1 MSTSSVVQNFVNG
14 LKSRNRN
21 VQNKAAQDLF
31 LYVKTELRE
40 MSQEELAQFFDE
52 FDHHIF
58 NMVNA
63 ADINE
68 KKGGALAMKCLIT
81 SDGLT
86 TRKGISPYLNR
97 LRDLLL
103 INDVSVME
111 IAARSLVKLANMPG
125 SKGADSFDFDIK
137 KAFEMLSGDR
147 QEYRRHAAVFILR
160 ELAIALPTYFYQ
172 QILTFFEHIFNAI
185 FDPKPAIRESAGEA
199 LRAALI
205 VTAQRENTKQ
215 SSEPQ
220 WYKICY
226 DEASASFNQDVA
238 TGKEQKGMTR
248 DDRIHGGLIV
258 FNELFRCANASWER
272 RYTALK
278 TLFPKAHHNK
288 FLEASS
294 HSSMS
299 SQLNTFV
306 PRLKVPFID
315 KLGST
320 QMHMEA
326 EHHHNGM
333 AKFASVSSQKKSQTI
348 SYFTTIFLLQHNVL
362 ESAYAHEI
370 LQAHYTT
377 ICDNVLEQRFSKSP
391 YVQQALL
398 QILPRLAAFNR
409 EVFVEKYLQICV
421 PHLMQILRG
430 KEKDRTVAY
439 ITIGYL
445 AVAVESA
452 IEKYLET
459 IMSCVKMALPAKD
472 LASSKRKAPV
482 DPAVFACI
490 TLLAHAVRS
499 EIVKDVRDILEQMF
513 STGLSPALTVCLR
526 ELSENVPQLKS
537 GITDG
542 LIGVLSQVL
551 MNKPA
556 AIPYAALPPIAIDG
570 SLIMQMADGGTTV
583 LALKTLGTFNFEEQ
597 NMLDFVQRCADY
609 FIVHEQQEIRLEAVQ
624 TCTRLLKLAVQSAE
638 SMENSKTLSDTVS
651 HVIERLLMVAITDM
665 DCNVRIRILRSL
677 DETFDAKLAQPES
690 LNSLFITLHDEI
702 FEIRELA
709 MVTIGRLSSMNPA
722 YVMPKLRTTMIEL
735 LTDLKYSG
743 MNRNKEQSARM
754 LDHLVISTPRLI
766 SSYMNPILK
775 ALVPKLHE
783 PESNPGVIL
792 NVLRTIGDL
801 AEVNGGSNEMELWA
815 DDLLSILLEMLG
827 DAGSPDKR
835 GVALWTLGQLIS
847 ATGRVVSPYHKY
859 PVLIDIL
866 INFLKTE
873 QRRSIRRETIRVLG
887 LLGAMDPYKHKMNKG
902 LIDSQKDNVLIAYSD
917 GKVDESQD
925 ISTAELLVNMGNALD
940 EYYPAVAIAALMR
953 ILRDPTLSTRHTSVV
968 QAVTFIFQ
976 SLGIKCVPYL
986 AQVLPNL
993 LDNVRT
999 ADNNLREFLFQQLA
1013 ILVAFV
1019 KLHIISY
1026 MSDIFKLIKEFWT
1039 INTPLQSTLI
1049 NLIEQIAVAL
1059 GCEFRDYL
1067 AELIPQILRVLQ
1079 HDNSKDRMVTRRL
1092 LQALQKFGSTL
1103 GYYLPLIVPPIVK
1116 LFDSPYVPQQVSLVA
1131 LETINNLAC
1140 QLDFTDFSSR
1150 IIHPLVRVLD
1160 TEPELRDQAMTTLR
1174 SLVKQLGKKYLVFV
1188 PMVQRILTKHRI
1200 GDSEY
1205 DKLLIRLQNN
1215 STLAD
1220 ACGSGEF
1227 GLRQAKI
1234 KYNEPF
1240 VTDRNSN
1247 NRNLQVST
1255 NVLRTAWQVTRR
1267 VSKDDWVEWLKR
1279 LSIGLLKE
1287 SPSHALRA
1295 CCSLAQEYDTL
1306 LRDLFNAAFISCWT
1320 ELSPEHKHELTQS
1333 LIQALQV
1340 TDMPEITQTILN
1352 LAEFMEHC
1360 DRDPIPI
1367 ETNLLGTRAMACRA
1381 YAKALRYKEEE
1392 FLLKEEASVFES
1404 LILIN
1409 NKLQQRE
1416 AAEGLLTT
1424 YRNAANEL
1432 NVQGRWYEKLHNWDQ
1447 ALEHYE
1453 RNLQTDSSDLEARL
1467 GHMRCL
1473 EALGDW
1479 SELSQVTKREWEGF
1493 GTEARARASPLAA
1506 VAAWGLQ
1513 DWEAMREY
1521 VRCIPEDTQD
1531 GSYYRAVLAVH
1542 HDDFETAQRLIDE
1555 TRDLL
1560 DTELTSMAG
1569 ESYERAYG
1577 AMVCVQMLA
1586 ELEEV
1591 IQYKLIPERR
1601 EPLKTMWWKRLQGG
1615 QRLVEDWRRII
1626 QVHSLVVKPHD
1637 DIHTWLKYASL
1648 CRKSGSL
1655 HLSHKTLVML
1665 LGTDPKLNPDEKLPC
1680 NQPQVT
1686 FAYTK
1691 YMAASN
1697 QLQEAYDQLRCFV
1710 DKYSTELSCLPPEA
1724 VKPQDQRLMARCY
1737 LRLATWQ
1744 NKLQERLCPGAI
1756 QGDLEC
1762 FEKATSYDPNWYKAW
1777 HRWAYMNFKVVQA
1790 QKTALDKQQA
1800 SLPPGLNIGIGLS
1813 MDSDMLII
1821 QQYAVPAVQ
1830 GFFRSISLIKGNSL
1844 QDTLR
1849 LLTLWFDYGN
1859 HAEVYDALMSG
1870 MKLIEINTWL
1880 QVIPQLIARIDT
1892 HRQLVGQLIHQL
1904 LMDIGKNH
1912 PQALVYPLTVASKS
1926 ASLARRNAA
1935 FKILDSMRKHSPT
1948 LVEQAVM
1955 CSEELIRVAILW
1967 HEQWHEGLEEASR
1980 LYFGDRNVKGMFE
1993 ILEPLHAMLERGP
2006 QTLKETSFS
2015 QAYGRELTEA
2025 YEWSQRY
2032 KTSAVVMDLDRAWDI
2047 YYHVFQK
2054 ISRQLPQLTSL
2065 ELPYVSPKLMT
2076 CKDLELAV
2084 PGSYNPGQELIRISH
2099 IKTNL
2104 QVITSK
2110 QRPRKLCIRGSNG
2123 KDYMYLLKGHEDLRQ
2138 DERVM
2143 QLFSLV
2149 NTLLL
2154 DDPDTFRRNLAIQ
2167 RYAVIPLS
2175 TNSGLIGWVPHC
2187 DTLHTLI
2194 RDYRDKKK
2202 VPLNQEHRTMLN
2214 FAPDYDHLTLMQ
2226 KVEVFEYALGQTQ
2239 GDDLAKLLW
2248 LKSPSSELWFE
2259 RRNNYT
2265 RSLAVMSMVG
2275 YILGL
2280 GDRHPSNLMLDRM
2293 SGKILHID
2301 FGDCFEVAMTREK
2314 FPEKIPFRLTRMLIK
2329 AMEVTGIEGTYRR
2342 TCESVMLVLRRNK
2355 DSLMAVLEAFVYD
2368 PLLNWRLLDVDKKGN
2383 DAAGANG
2390 GGAAGRGGSGMQ
2402 VGNSGDSLSNSV
2414 EDSLP
2419 MAKSKTYEAQ
2429 LLLQQAG
2436 GLHNNVADETNSKAS
2451 QVIKRVKCKLTGTD
2465 FQTQKSVNEQQ
2476 QVELLIQQATNNE
2489 NLCQCY
2495 IGWCPFW

>member
-1 MSTSSVVQNFVNG
+1 MSSLSSIVQQFVSG
-14 LKSRNRN
+14 LKSRNGN
-21 VQNKAAQDLF
+21 IQKKTTHDLL
-31 LYVKTELRE
+31 LYCKTELRE

-58 NMVNA
+58 TMVNA

-68 KKGGALAMKCLIT
+68 KKGGALAMSCLIS
-81 SDGLT
+81 SDHWT
-86 TRKGISPYLNR
+86 TRNGISPYLNR

-125 SKGADSFDFDIK
+125 SKGVDSFDFDIK
-137 KAFEMLSGDR
+137 KAFEMLNGDR

-220 WYKICY
+220 WYKICH
-226 DEASASFNQDVA
+226 DEADLKAE
-238 TGKEQKGMTR
+238 TKPKGTTQ
-248 DDRIHGGLIV
+248 DDRIHGKLIV
-258 FNELFRCANASWER
+258 LNELFRCANAGWEH
-272 RYTALK
+272 RYNSFEIM
-278 TLFPKAHHNK
+278 FPKPYSHK
-288 FLEASS
+288 FSQTS
-294 HSSMS
+294 NSTTVS
-299 SQLNTFV
+299 SQLTTIV
-306 PRLKVPFID
+306 PRLKVLFVD
-315 KLGST
+315 MLCLGT
-320 QMHMEA
+320 EKQFR
-326 EHHHNGM
+326 NNN
-333 AKFASVSSQKKSQTI
+333 AKNEIGTKFSS
-348 SYFTTIFLLQHNVL
+348 HNVF

-370 LQAHYTT
+370 LAEHYVT

-391 YVQQALL
+391 YVQQGLL

-409 EVFVEKYLQICV
+409 EVFVQKYLRLCV
-421 PHLMQILRG
+421 SYLMNILPG
-430 KEKDRTVAY
+430 KAKDRTVAHITMGY
-439 ITIGYL
+439 I
-445 AVAVESA
+445 AVAVERD
-452 IEKYLET
+452 IEEHLKPIMAT
-459 IMSCVKMALPAKD
+459 IKVALPAKD
-472 LASSKRKAPV
+472 LASKRKLPV

-490 TLLAHAVRS
+490 TLLAHAVKS
-499 EIVKDVRDILEQMF
+499 EIADDVKDILEQMF
-513 STGLSPALTVCLR
+513 YTGLSPALTVCLR
-526 ELSENVPQLKS
+526 ELAENVPQLKPR
-537 GITDG
+537 ITEG
-542 LIGVLSQVL
+542 LIGVLYQVL

-556 AIPYAALPPIAIDG
+556 AIPYAVMTPIAIDA
-570 SLIMQMADGGTTV
+570 SLMLQTTDTATIV

-597 NMLDFVQRCADY
+597 NMLDFVRRCADF

-624 TCTRLLKLAVQSAE
+624 SCTRLLKLAVQAAD

-743 MNRNKEQSARM
+743 MSRNKEQSARM

-783 PESNPGVIL
+783 PESNQGVIL

-801 AEVNGGSNEMELWA
+801 AEVNGGCNEMELWA
-815 DDLLSILLEMLG
+815 DELLSILLEMLG

-847 ATGRVVSPYHKY
+847 ATGRVVTPYHKY

-873 QRRSIRRETIRVLG
+873 QRKSIRRETIRVLG

-917 GKVDESQD
+917 GKVDENQD

-953 ILRDPTLSTRHTSVV
+953 ILRDPTLSAYHTSVV

-986 AQVLPNL
+986 SQVLPNL

-999 ADNNLREFLFQQLA
+999 ADNKLREFLFQQLA

-1026 MSDIFKLIKEFWT
+1026 MGDIFKLIKEFWT

-1067 AELIPQILRVLQ
+1067 AQLIPQILRVLH
-1079 HDNSKDRMVTRRL
+1079 HDNSKDRIVTRKL

-1103 GYYLPLIVPPIVK
+1103 GYYLPLIIPPIVK
-1116 LFDSPYVPQQVSLVA
+1116 LFDSPYVPKQVSIVA

-1160 TEPELRDQAMTTLR
+1160 TEPELREQAMITLR

-1188 PMVQRILTKHRI
+1188 PMVQRTLTKHRI
-1200 GDSEY
+1200 VDGEY
-1205 DKLLIRLQNN
+1205 EKLLVRLQSQ
-1215 STLAD
+1215 STLVE
-1220 ACGSGEF
+1220 EF
-1227 GLRQAKI
+1227 GLRQTKI
-1234 KYNEPF
+1234 KKNEPF
-1240 VTDRNSN
+1240 MPDRGNSS
-1247 NRNLQVST
+1247 ST
-1255 NVLRTAWQVTRR
+1255 NLKVCRTDQLRSAWQVTRR
-1267 VSKDDWVEWLKR
+1267 VSKDDWIEWLKR

-1295 CCSLAQEYDTL
+1295 CCNLAQDYDTL

-1320 ELSPEHKHELTQS
+1320 ELSSEHKNELTQS

-1367 ETNLLGTRAMACRA
+1367 ETKLLGTRAMACRA

-1392 FLLKEEASVFES
+1392 FLLREDPQVFES

-1447 ALEHYE
+1447 ALEHYKYS
-1453 RNLQTDSSDLEARL
+1453 LGQDSSDLEARL

-1479 SELSQVTKREWEGF
+1479 TELSNVTKHEWDAF
-1493 GTEARARASPLAA
+1493 SSEARARASPLAA

-1513 DWEAMREY
+1513 DWEAMQEY
-1521 VRCIPEDTQD
+1521 VRCIPVDTQD

-1542 HDDFETAQRLIDE
+1542 HDDYETAQRLIDE

-1601 EPLKTMWWKRLQGG
+1601 EPLKAMWWKRLQGG

-1626 QVHSLVVKPHD
+1626 QVHSLVVKPHE

-1665 LGTDPKLNPDEKLPC
+1665 LGTDPKLAPNESLPC
-1680 NQPQVT
+1680 HQPQVT
-1686 FAYTK
+1686 YAYTK
-1691 YMAASN
+1691 YMAAS
-1697 QLQEAYDQLRCFV
+1697 DQLPQAYEQLRRFV
-1710 DKYSTELSCLPPEA
+1710 NTYNAQLPPEA
-1724 VKPQDQRLMARCY
+1724 LNQQDQRLMARCY

-1744 NKLQERLCPGAI
+1744 NKLQEPVVKDAI
-1756 QGDLEC
+1756 QKALDYY
-1762 FEKATSYDPNWYKAW
+1762 EKATTYDPNWYKAW
-1777 HRWAYMNFKVVQA
+1777 HLWAYMNFKVVQG
-1790 QKTALDKQQA
+1790 QKQSLDKQQHQPQQQIPLQ
-1800 SLPPGLNIGIGLS
+1800 SSGLNLGLGGG
-1813 MDSDMLII
+1813 MDSEHFII

-1849 LLTLWFDYGN
+1849 LLTLWFDYGY
-1859 HAEVYDALMSG
+1859 HAEIYEALLSG

-1892 HRQLVGQLIHQL
+1892 HRKLVGQLIHQL

-1926 ASLARRNAA
+1926 ASLARKNAA
-1935 FKILDSMRKHSPT
+1935 FKILDSMRKHSPI

-1955 CSEELIRVAILW
+1955 CGEELIRVAILW
-1967 HEQWHEGLEEASR
+1967 NEQWHKGLEVASH
-1980 LYFGDRNVKGMFE
+1980 LYFIDHNIKQMIE
-1993 ILEPLHAMLERGP
+1993 ILDELHAMLHRGP
-2006 QTLKETSFS
+2006 ETPEEISFTQTFGEDLCD
-2015 QAYGRELTEA
+2015 AC
-2025 YEWSQRY
+2025 EWIQQY
-2032 KTSAVVMDLDRAWDI
+2032 KISGVQTDLDNAWNI
-2047 YYHVFQK
+2047 YKYVYWNTEPN
-2054 ISRQLPQLTSL
+2054 QLASF
-2065 ELPYVSPKLMT
+2065 ELSFVSPKLLK

-2084 PGSYNPGQELIRISH
+2084 PGSYYPGHELIRINCVSSD
-2099 IKTNL
+2099 L
-2104 QVITSK
+2104 QVIKSK
-2110 QRPRKLCIRGSNG
+2110 QRPKRLSLKGSNG
-2123 KDYMYLLKGHEDLRQ
+2123 KYYRYLLKAHEDLRL
-2138 DERVM
+2138 DERAM
-2143 QLFSLV
+2143 QLFSLI

-2154 DDPDTFRRNLAIQ
+2154 NDPDTFRHNLTIQ

-2175 TNSGLIGWVPHC
+2175 TNSGLIGLVPHC
-2187 DTLHTLI
+2187 DTLHRLI
-2194 RDYRDKKK
+2194 SDYRERKG
-2202 VPLNQEHRTMLN
+2202 VQLNQELSIIYK
-2214 FAPDYDHLTLMQ
+2214 FSPDYDRLTVMQ
-2226 KVEVFEYALGQTQ
+2226 KLEVFEYTLSRFPSN
-2239 GDDLAKLLW
+2239 DLAKLLW
-2248 LKSPSSELWFE
+2248 LKSPSTEHWFE

-2280 GDRHPSNLMLDRM
+2280 GDRHPSNLMLDRI

-2301 FGDCFEVAMTREK
+2301 FGDCFEVAMLREAV
-2314 FPEKIPFRLTRMLIK
+2314 PEKVPFRLTRMLIK

-2342 TCESVMLVLRRNK
+2342 TCESVMVVLRRNK

-2368 PLLNWRLLDVDKKGN
+2368 PLLNDSLFVVNRRFGENYWSTLGGFTEE
-2383 DAAGANG
+2383 GAG
-2390 GGAAGRGGSGMQ
+2390 GGASTD
-2402 VGNSGDSLSNSV
+2402 NKSISV
-2414 EDSLP
+2414 ESP
-2419 MAKSKTYEAQ
+2419 FQQEA
-2429 LLLQQAG
+2429 
-2436 GLHNNVADETNSKAS
+2436 DSKAS
-2451 QVIKRVKCKLTGTD
+2451 QIIKRVESKLTGTD
-2465 FQTQKSVNEQQ
+2465 FENQGLVNEQQ
-2476 QVELLIQQATNNE
+2476 QVDLLIQQATSNE
-2489 NLCQCY
+2489 NLCQGH

>member
-1 MSTSSVVQNFVNG
+1 MSTSSVVQQFVNG

-21 VQNKAAQDLF
+21 VQNKATQDLLF
-31 LYVKTELRE
+31 YVKTELRE

-58 NMVNA
+58 TMVNA

-68 KKGGALAMKCLIT
+68 KKGGALAMKCLINCEG
-81 SDGLT
+81 SLT
-86 TRKGISPYLNR
+86 ARKGISPYLNR

-111 IAARSLVKLANMPG
+111 IAARSLVKLANMPT

-137 KAFEMLSGDR
+137 KAFEVLGGER

-172 QILTFFEHIFNAI
+172 HILTFFEVVFNAI

-205 VTAQRENTKQ
+205 VTAQRESTKQ

-226 DEASASFNQDVA
+226 DEANGSFSADLAV
-238 TGKEQKGMTR
+238 GKEQKGVTR

-258 FNELFRCANASWER
+258 FNELFRSANATWER

-278 TLFPKAHHNK
+278 TLFPKTQHNK
-288 FLEASS
+288 FLEASGS
-294 HSSMS
+294 LGMG
-299 SQLNTFV
+299 SQLNTLV
-306 PRLKVPFID
+306 PRLKVPFIER
-315 KLGST
+315 LGSSQT
-320 QMHMEA
+320 HMSEG
-326 EHHHNGM
+326 EPHNGV
-333 AKFASVSSQKKSQTI
+333 AKFAS
-348 SYFTTIFLLQHNVL
+348 FFPQHNVL

-370 LQAHYTT
+370 LQEHYTT
-377 ICDNVLEQRFSKSP
+377 ICENVLEQRSSKSP

-409 EVFVEKYLQICV
+409 EVFVEKYLPTCIS
-421 PHLMQILRG
+421 HLMLILRG
-430 KEKDRTVAY
+430 KEKDRAVAY
-439 ITIGYL
+439 ITIGYMS
-445 AVAVESA
+445 VAVQSA
-452 IEKYLET
+452 IQEHLSG
-459 IMSCVKMALPAKD
+459 IMSSVKLALPAKD
-472 LASSKRKAPV
+472 LTSKRKVPV

-490 TLLAHAVRS
+490 TLLAHAVKS
-499 EIVKDVRDILEQMF
+499 EISEDVKEILEQMF
-513 STGLSPALTVCLR
+513 YTGLSPALTVCLR

-537 GITDG
+537 AITEG

-556 AIPYAALPPIAIDG
+556 AIPYSAVPLIAIDG
-570 SLIMQMADGGTTV
+570 SLIMQNADGATTV

-609 FIVHEQQEIRLEAVQ
+609 FIIHEQQEIRLEAVQ
-624 TCTRLLKLAVQSAE
+624 TCTRLLKLAVLSSE

-743 MNRNKEQSARM
+743 MSRNKEQSARM

-953 ILRDPTLSTRHTSVV
+953 ILRDPTLSTLHTSVV
-968 QAVTFIFQ
+968 QAVTYIFQ

-1039 INTPLQSTLI
+1039 INTPLQNTLI

-1116 LFDSPYVPQQVSLVA
+1116 LFDSHYVPQQVSMVA

-1160 TEPELRDQAMTTLR
+1160 AEPELRDQAMLTLR

-1188 PMVQRILTKHRI
+1188 PMVQRTLAKHRI
-1200 GDSEY
+1200 ADAEY
-1205 DKLLIRLQNN
+1205 EKLLSGIQSN

-1220 ACGSGEF
+1220 ASGAGEY
-1227 GLRQAKI
+1227 GLRPAKI
-1234 KYNEPF
+1234 KNYEPF

-1247 NRNLQVST
+1247 INNLQVRT
-1255 NVLRTAWQVTRR
+1255 NELRTSWQVTRR

-1295 CCSLAQEYDTL
+1295 CRSLAQEYDTL

-1320 ELSPEHKHELTQS
+1320 ELSPDLKSELTQS

-1392 FLLKEEASVFES
+1392 FLLRKDPQVFES

-1424 YRNAANEL
+1424 YNATNEL

-1447 ALEHYE
+1447 ALKHYE
-1453 RNLQTDSSDLEARL
+1453 SNLEADSSDLEARL

-1479 SELSQVTKREWEGF
+1479 SELSNVTKNEWETF
-1493 GTEARARASPLAA
+1493 SAEARARASRGAA

-1531 GSYYRAVLAVH
+1531 GSFYRAVLAVH

-1601 EPLKTMWWKRLQGG
+1601 EPLKAMWWKRLQGG
-1615 QRLVEDWRRII
+1615 QRLVEDWRKII

-1665 LGTDPKLNPDEKLPC
+1665 LGTDPKLNPLQPLPC

-1686 FAYTK
+1686 YAYTK
-1691 YMAASN
+1691 FLAANN
-1697 QLQEAYDQLRCFV
+1697 QLQKAYDQLRHFV
-1710 DKYSTELSCLPPEA
+1710 NTYSQELNCLPPEA
-1724 VKPQDQRLMARCY
+1724 LKQQDQRLMARCY

-1744 NKLQERLCPGAI
+1744 NKLQDSLGPEAIPGA
-1756 QGDLEC
+1756 LEC

-1777 HRWAYMNFKVVQA
+1777 HLWAYMNFKVVQA
-1790 QKTALDKQQA
+1790 QKTALDKQQPQGAA
-1800 SLPPGLNIGIGLS
+1800 SLGMGMGMMSLGL
-1813 MDSDMLII
+1813 DSDLMII

-1859 HAEVYDALMSG
+1859 HAEVYDALLSG

-1993 ILEPLHAMLERGP
+1993 ILEPLHAMLDRGP

-2076 CKDLELAV
+2076 CKNLELAV

-2110 QRPRKLCIRGSNG
+2110 QRPRKLCISGSNG

-2383 DAAGANG
+2383 DAAAGNGAPGGRG
-2390 GGAAGRGGSGMQ
+2390 GGGGGSGMQ
-2402 VGNSGDSLSNSV
+2402 DSLSNSV

-2419 MAKSKTYEAQ
+2419 MAKSKPYDPQ
-2429 LLLQQAG
+2429 LQQG

-2465 FQTQKSVNEQQ
+2465 FQTQNSVNEQE
-2476 QVELLIQQATNNE
+2476 QVKLLIQQATNNE

>member
-1 MSTSSVVQNFVNG
+1 MSSSSVVQQFVNG

-21 VQNKAAQDLF
+21 VQNKATQDLLF
-31 LYVKTELRE
+31 YVKTELRE

-58 NMVNA
+58 TMVNA

-68 KKGGALAMKCLIT
+68 KKGGALAMKCLINCEG
-81 SDGLT
+81 SLT
-86 TRKGISPYLNR
+86 ARKGISPYLNR

-111 IAARSLVKLANMPG
+111 IAARSLVKLANMPT

-137 KAFEMLSGDR
+137 KAFEVLGGER

-172 QILTFFEHIFNAI
+172 HILTFFEVVFNAI

-205 VTAQRENTKQ
+205 VTAQRESTKQ

-226 DEASASFNQDVA
+226 DEANGSFSADLAV
-238 TGKEQKGMTR
+238 GKEQKGVTR

-258 FNELFRCANASWER
+258 FNELFRSANATWER

-278 TLFPKAHHNK
+278 TLFPKTQHNK

-294 HSSMS
+294 SLGMG
-299 SQLNTFV
+299 SQLNTLV
-306 PRLKVPFID
+306 PRLKVPFIER
-315 KLGST
+315 LGSSQT
-320 QMHMEA
+320 HMSEA
-326 EHHHNGM
+326 EHHNGV
-333 AKFASVSSQKKSQTI
+333 AKFAS
-348 SYFTTIFLLQHNVL
+348 HNVL

-370 LQAHYTT
+370 LQEHYTT
-377 ICDNVLEQRFSKSP
+377 ICDNVLEQRSSKSP

-409 EVFVEKYLQICV
+409 EVFVEKYLPTCIS
-421 PHLMQILRG
+421 HLMAILRG
-430 KEKDRTVAY
+430 KEKDRAVAY
-439 ITIGYL
+439 ITIGYM
-445 AVAVESA
+445 AVAVQSA
-452 IEKYLET
+452 IQEHLSG
-459 IMSCVKMALPAKD
+459 IMSSVKLALPAKD
-472 LASSKRKAPV
+472 LTSKRKVPV

-490 TLLAHAVRS
+490 TLLAHAVKS
-499 EIVKDVRDILEQMF
+499 EISEDVKEILEQMF
-513 STGLSPALTVCLR
+513 YTGLSPALTVCLR

-537 GITDG
+537 AITEG

-556 AIPYAALPPIAIDG
+556 AIPYSAVPLIAIDG
-570 SLIMQMADGGTTV
+570 SLIMQNADGATTV

-609 FIVHEQQEIRLEAVQ
+609 FIIHEQQEIRLEAVQ
-624 TCTRLLKLAVQSAE
+624 TCTRLLKLAVQSSE

-743 MNRNKEQSARM
+743 MSRNKEQSARM

-873 QRRSIRRETIRVLG
+873 PRRSIRRETIRVLG

-953 ILRDPTLSTRHTSVV
+953 ILRDPTLSTLHTSVV
-968 QAVTFIFQ
+968 QAVTYIFQ

-1026 MSDIFKLIKEFWT
+1026 MGDIFKLIKEFWT
-1039 INTPLQSTLI
+1039 INTPLQNTLI

-1116 LFDSPYVPQQVSLVA
+1116 LFDSHYVPQQVSMVA

-1160 TEPELRDQAMTTLR
+1160 AEPELRDQAMLTLR

-1188 PMVQRILTKHRI
+1188 PMVQRTLAKHRI
-1200 GDSEY
+1200 ADAEY
-1205 DKLLIRLQNN
+1205 EKLLSRIQSN

-1220 ACGSGEF
+1220 ASGAGEF
-1227 GLRQAKI
+1227 GLRPAKI
-1234 KYNEPF
+1234 KNYEPF

-1247 NRNLQVST
+1247 INNLQVRT
-1255 NVLRTAWQVTRR
+1255 NELRTSWQVTRR

-1295 CCSLAQEYDTL
+1295 CRSLAQEYDTL

-1320 ELSPEHKHELTQS
+1320 ELSPDLKSELTQS

-1392 FLLKEEASVFES
+1392 FLLRKDPQVFES

-1424 YRNAANEL
+1424 YRKAANEL

-1453 RNLQTDSSDLEARL
+1453 ENLKADSSDLEARL

-1479 SELSQVTKREWEGF
+1479 SELSNVTKNEWENF
-1493 GTEARARASPLAA
+1493 SPEARARASRGAA

-1531 GSYYRAVLAVH
+1531 GSFYRAVLAVH

-1601 EPLKTMWWKRLQGG
+1601 EPLKAMWWKRLQGG
-1615 QRLVEDWRRII
+1615 QRLVEDWRKII

-1665 LGTDPKLNPDEKLPC
+1665 LGTDPKMNPLPC

-1686 FAYTK
+1686 YAYTK
-1691 YMAASN
+1691 FLAAN
-1697 QLQEAYDQLRCFV
+1697 NELQEAYDQLRHFV
-1710 DKYSTELSCLPPEA
+1710 NTYSQELSCLPPEA
-1724 VKPQDQRLMARCY
+1724 LKQQDQRLMARCY

-1744 NKLQERLCPGAI
+1744 NKLQDSLGPEAIPGA
-1756 QGDLEC
+1756 LEC

-1777 HRWAYMNFKVVQA
+1777 HLWAYMNFKVVQA
-1790 QKTALDKQQA
+1790 QKTALDKQQPQGAA
-1800 SLPPGLNIGIGLS
+1800 SMGMGMGMMSLGL
-1813 MDSDMLII
+1813 DSDLMII

-1859 HAEVYDALMSG
+1859 HAEVYDALLSG

-1993 ILEPLHAMLERGP
+1993 ILEPLHAMLDRGP

-2110 QRPRKLCIRGSNG
+2110 QRPRKLCISGSNG

-2383 DAAGANG
+2383 DAAAGNGAPGGRG
-2390 GGAAGRGGSGMQ
+2390 GGGGSGMQ
-2402 VGNSGDSLSNSV
+2402 DSLSNSV

-2419 MAKSKTYEAQ
+2419 MAKSKPYDPQ
-2429 LLLQQAG
+2429 LQQG

-2476 QVELLIQQATNNE
+2476 QVDLLILQATNNE

>member
-1 MSTSSVVQNFVNG
+1 MSTSSSVVQQFVNG

-21 VQNKAAQDLF
+21 VQNKATQDLF
-31 LYVKTELRE
+31 LYCKTELRE

-68 KKGGALAMKCLIT
+68 KKGGALAMKCLIS
-81 SDGLT
+81 SDHWT
-86 TRKGISPYLNR
+86 TRNGISPYLNR

-125 SKGADSFDFDIK
+125 SKGVDSFDFDIK

-185 FDPKPAIRESAGEA
+185 FDPKPAIRKSAAEA
-199 LRAALI
+199 LCAALI

-220 WYKICY
+220 WYQMCY
-226 DEASASFNQDVA
+226 DEANYHFQYDSGGA
-238 TGKEQKGMTR
+238 KEQKGMTR
-248 DDRIHGGLIV
+248 DDRIHGSLIV
-258 FNELFRCANASWER
+258 FNELFRCANSSWER
-272 RYTALK
+272 RYNSLK
-278 TLFPKAHHNK
+278 TLFPKPHSNK
-288 FLEASS
+288 FLEAGTSS
-294 HSSMS
+294 TVSA
-299 SQLNTFV
+299 QLTTIV
-306 PRLKVPFID
+306 PRIKVPFID
-315 KLGST
+315 KLGTGT
-320 QMHMEA
+320 QMHL
-326 EHHHNGM
+326 EHSEQHNGM
-333 AKFASVSSQKKSQTI
+333 SNKFSSQ
-348 SYFTTIFLLQHNVL
+348 NVV

-370 LQAHYTT
+370 LAEHYVT
-377 ICDNVLEQRFSKSP
+377 ICDNVFEQCFSKSP
-391 YVQQALL
+391 YVQQGLL

-409 EVFVEKYLQICV
+409 EVFVQKYLRRCV
-421 PHLMQILRG
+421 SYLMNTLPG
-430 KEKDRTVAY
+430 KGKDRTVAHITMGY
-439 ITIGYL
+439 I
-445 AVAVESA
+445 AVAVERD
-452 IEKYLET
+452 IEEHLKPIMAT
-459 IMSCVKMALPAKD
+459 IKVALPAKD
-472 LASSKRKAPV
+472 LASKRKLPV

-490 TLLAHAVRS
+490 TLLAHAVKS
-499 EIVKDVRDILEQMF
+499 EIADDVKDILEQMF
-513 STGLSPALTVCLR
+513 YTGLSPALTVCLR
-526 ELSENVPQLKS
+526 ELAENVPQLKPR
-537 GITDG
+537 ITEG
-542 LIGVLSQVL
+542 LIGVLYQVL

-556 AIPYAALPPIAIDG
+556 AIPYAVMTPIAIDA
-570 SLIMQMADGGTTV
+570 SLMLQTTDTSTIV

-597 NMLDFVQRCADY
+597 NMLDFVRRCADF

-624 TCTRLLKLAVQSAE
+624 SCTRLLKLAVQAAD

-743 MNRNKEQSARM
+743 MSRNKEQSARM

-783 PESNPGVIL
+783 PESNQGVIL

-801 AEVNGGSNEMELWA
+801 AEVNGGCNEMELWA
-815 DDLLSILLEMLG
+815 DELLSILLEMLG

-847 ATGRVVSPYHKY
+847 ATGRVVTPYHKY

-873 QRRSIRRETIRVLG
+873 QRKSIRRETIRVLG

-917 GKVDESQD
+917 GKVDENQD

-953 ILRDPTLSTRHTSVV
+953 ILRDPTLSAYHTSVV

-999 ADNNLREFLFQQLA
+999 ADNKLREFLFQQLA

-1026 MSDIFKLIKEFWT
+1026 MGDIFKLIKEFWT

-1067 AELIPQILRVLQ
+1067 AQLIPQILRVLH
-1079 HDNSKDRMVTRRL
+1079 HDNSKDRIVTRKL

-1103 GYYLPLIVPPIVK
+1103 GYYLPLIIPPIVK
-1116 LFDSPYVPQQVSLVA
+1116 LFDSPYVPKQVSMVA

-1160 TEPELRDQAMTTLR
+1160 TEPELREQAMITLR

-1188 PMVQRILTKHRI
+1188 PMVQRTLTKHRI
-1200 GDSEY
+1200 VDGEY
-1205 DKLLIRLQNN
+1205 EKLLTRLQSQ
-1215 STLAD
+1215 STLVE
-1220 ACGSGEF
+1220 EF
-1227 GLRQAKI
+1227 GLRQTKI
-1234 KYNEPF
+1234 KKNEPF
-1240 VTDRNSN
+1240 MPDRGNIS
-1247 NRNLQVST
+1247 ST
-1255 NVLRTAWQVTRR
+1255 NLKVCRTDQLRSAWQVTRR
-1267 VSKDDWVEWLKR
+1267 VSKDDWIEWLKR

-1295 CCSLAQEYDTL
+1295 CCNLAQDYDTL

-1320 ELSPEHKHELTQS
+1320 ELSAEHKNELTQS

-1367 ETNLLGTRAMACRA
+1367 ETKLLGTRAMACRA

-1392 FLLKEEASVFES
+1392 FLLREDPQVFES

-1447 ALEHYE
+1447 ALEHYKYS
-1453 RNLQTDSSDLEARL
+1453 LGQDSSDLEARL

-1479 SELSQVTKREWEGF
+1479 TELSNVTKLEWDTF
-1493 GTEARARASPLAA
+1493 GSEARARASPLAA

-1513 DWEAMREY
+1513 DWEAMQEY
-1521 VRCIPEDTQD
+1521 VRCIPVDTQD

-1542 HDDFETAQRLIDE
+1542 HDDYETAQRLIDE

-1601 EPLKTMWWKRLQGG
+1601 EPLKAMWWKRLQGG

-1626 QVHSLVVKPHD
+1626 QVHSLVVKPHE

-1665 LGTDPKLNPDEKLPC
+1665 LGTDPKLAPKESLPC
-1680 NQPQVT
+1680 HQPQVT
-1686 FAYTK
+1686 YAYTK
-1691 YMAASN
+1691 YMAAS
-1697 QLQEAYDQLRCFV
+1697 DQLPQAYEQLRRFV
-1710 DKYSTELSCLPPEA
+1710 NTYNAQLPPEA
-1724 VKPQDQRLMARCY
+1724 LNQQDQRLMARCY

-1744 NKLQERLCPGAI
+1744 NKLQEPVVKDAI
-1756 QGDLEC
+1756 QKALDYY
-1762 FEKATSYDPNWYKAW
+1762 EKATTYDPNWYKAW
-1777 HRWAYMNFKVVQA
+1777 HLWAYMNFKVVQG
-1790 QKTALDKQQA
+1790 QKQSLDKQQHQPQPLQ
-1800 SLPPGLNIGIGLS
+1800 SLGLNLGLGGG
-1813 MDSDMLII
+1813 MDSEHFII

-1849 LLTLWFDYGN
+1849 LLTLWFDYGH
-1859 HAEVYDALMSG
+1859 HAEVYEALLSG

-1892 HRQLVGQLIHQL
+1892 HRKLVGQLIHQL

-1926 ASLARRNAA
+1926 ASLARKNAA
-1935 FKILDSMRKHSPT
+1935 FKILDSMRKHSPI

-1980 LYFGDRNVKGMFE
+1980 LYFGDHNVKGMFE
-1993 ILEPLHAMLERGP
+1993 ILEPLHGMLDRGP

-2025 YEWSQRY
+2025 YEWTQRY
-2032 KTSAVVMDLDRAWDI
+2032 KTSAVLMDLDRAWDI

-2084 PGSYNPGQELIRISH
+2084 PGSYNPGQELIRISF

-2383 DAAGANG
+2383 DNNGPNGGAPGGVNGG
-2390 GGAAGRGGSGMQ
+2390 GGAAGGTSSGLQ
-2402 VGNSGDSLSNSV
+2402 SGNSAGSLSNSL
-2414 EDSLP
+2414 EESLP
-2419 MAKSKTYEAQ
+2419 IAKSKTYEAH
-2429 LLLQQAG
+2429 LQQQDD
-2436 GLHNNVADETNSKAS
+2436 VTNSKAS

-2465 FQTQKSVNEQQ
+2465 FQSQGSGNEQQ
-2476 QVELLIQQATNNE
+2476 QVEMLIQQATNNE

>member
-1 MSTSSVVQNFVNG
+1 MSTTSVVQQFVNG

-21 VQNKAAQDLF
+21 VQNKATQDLLF
-31 LYVKTELRE
+31 YVKTELRE

-58 NMVNA
+58 TMVNA
-63 ADINE
+63 TDINE
-68 KKGGALAMKCLIT
+68 KKGGALAMKCLINCEG
-81 SDGLT
+81 SLT
-86 TRKGISPYLNR
+86 ARKGISPYLNR

-111 IAARSLVKLANMPG
+111 IAARSLVKLANMPT

-137 KAFEMLSGDR
+137 KAFEVLRGER
-147 QEYRRHAAVFILR
+147 QEYRRHSAVFILR

-172 QILTFFEHIFNAI
+172 HILTFFEVIFNAI

-205 VTAQRENTKQ
+205 VTAQRESTKQ

-220 WYKICY
+220 WYRICY
-226 DEASASFNQDVA
+226 DEANGSFNADLA
-238 TGKEQKGMTR
+238 SSKDQKGVTR
-248 DDRIHGGLIV
+248 DDRIHGGLVV
-258 FNELFRCANASWER
+258 FNELFRCANATWER
-272 RYTALK
+272 RYTSLK
-278 TLFPKAHHNK
+278 TLFPKTQHNK

-294 HSSMS
+294 SSSMG
-299 SQLNTFV
+299 SQLNTLV

-315 KLGST
+315 KLGSSQT
-320 QMHMEA
+320 HLGEG
-326 EHHHNGM
+326 EHHKGV
-333 AKFASVSSQKKSQTI
+333 AKFAS
-348 SYFTTIFLLQHNVL
+348 HNVL
-362 ESAYAHEI
+362 ESAYAQEI
-370 LQAHYTT
+370 LQEHYTN
-377 ICDNVLEQRFSKSP
+377 ICDNVLEQRTSKSP

-409 EVFVEKYLQICV
+409 AVFVEKYLQTCV
-421 PHLMQILRG
+421 SHLMQILRG

-439 ITIGYL
+439 ITIGYI
-445 AVAVESA
+445 AVAVQSA
-452 IEKYLET
+452 IEVHLSS
-459 IMSCVKMALPAKD
+459 IMTSVKVALPAKD
-472 LASSKRKAPV
+472 LTSKRKVPV

-490 TLLAHAVRS
+490 TLLAHAVKS
-499 EIVKDVRDILEQMF
+499 EIADDVKDILEQMF
-513 STGLSPALTVCLR
+513 YTGLSPALTVCLR

-537 GITDG
+537 AITEG
-542 LIGVLSQVL
+542 LIGILSQVL
-551 MNKPA
+551 MNKA
-556 AIPYAALPPIAIDG
+556 AVLPYTALPTIAIDG
-570 SLIMQMADGGTTV
+570 SLMQNGDGATTV

-597 NMLDFVQRCADY
+597 NMLDFVQRCADF

-624 TCTRLLKLAVQSAE
+624 TCTRLLKLAVQSSE

-677 DETFDAKLAQPES
+677 DETFDGKLAQPES

-709 MVTIGRLSSMNPA
+709 MVTIGRLSSINPA

-735 LTDLKYSG
+735 ITDLKYSG
-743 MNRNKEQSARM
+743 MSRNKEQSAKM

-801 AEVNGGSNEMELWA
+801 AEVNGGSDEMELWA

-1026 MSDIFKLIKEFWT
+1026 MGDIFKLIKEFWT
-1039 INTPLQSTLI
+1039 INTPLQNTLI

-1103 GYYLPLIVPPIVK
+1103 GYYLPLILPPIVK
-1116 LFDSPYVPQQVSLVA
+1116 LFDSPYVPRQVSLVA

-1160 TEPELRDQAMTTLR
+1160 AEPELRDQAMTTLR
-1174 SLVKQLGKKYLVFV
+1174 SLVKQLGNKYLVFV
-1188 PMVQRILTKHRI
+1188 PMVQRTLNKHRI
-1200 GDSEY
+1200 ADPEY
-1205 DKLLIRLQNN
+1205 EDLLSRIKSN
-1215 STLAD
+1215 STRAD
-1220 ACGSGEF
+1220 SYGAGESA
-1227 GLRQAKI
+1227 LRPARSKN
-1234 KYNEPF
+1234 NEPF

-1247 NRNLQVST
+1247 NKNLQVTT
-1255 NVLRTAWQVTRR
+1255 NELRTAWQVTRR

-1295 CCSLAQEYDTL
+1295 CRSLAQEYDTL

-1320 ELSPEHKHELTQS
+1320 ELSPDLKNELTQS

-1367 ETNLLGTRAMACRA
+1367 ETKLLGTRAMACRA

-1392 FLLKEEASVFES
+1392 FLLREDSQVFES

-1416 AAEGLLTT
+1416 AAEGLLTR

-1432 NVQGRWYEKLHNWDQ
+1432 NVQGRWYEKLHNWDE

-1453 RNLQTDSSDLEARL
+1453 RNLKTNSSDLEARL

-1479 SELSQVTKREWEGF
+1479 SELSNVTKHEWETF
-1493 GTEARARASPLAA
+1493 GAEAKSRAGPLAA

-1665 LGTDPKLNPDEKLPC
+1665 LGTDPKLNPNQPLPC

-1686 FAYTK
+1686 YAYTK
-1691 YMAASN
+1691 YMAANN
-1697 QLQEAYDQLRCFV
+1697 QLQEAYEQLTHFV
-1710 DKYSTELSCLPPEA
+1710 STYSQELSCLPPEA
-1724 VKPQDQRLMARCY
+1724 LKQQDQRLMARCY
-1737 LRLATWQ
+1737 LRMATWQ
-1744 NKLQERLCPGAI
+1744 NKLQDSIRPDAI
-1756 QGDLEC
+1756 QGALEC

-1777 HRWAYMNFKVVQA
+1777 HLWAYMNFKVVQA
-1790 QKTALDKQQA
+1790 QKSALDKQQ
-1800 SLPPGLNIGIGLS
+1800 PPGASMGL
-1813 MDSDMLII
+1813 DSDLMII
-1821 QQYAVPAVQ
+1821 QRYAVPAVQ

-1859 HAEVYDALMSG
+1859 HAEVYEALLSG

-1935 FKILDSMRKHSPT
+1935 FKILDSMTKHSPT

-2065 ELPYVSPKLMT
+2065 ELPYVSPKLTT

-2084 PGSYNPGQELIRISH
+2084 PGSYNPGQELIRISI

-2226 KVEVFEYALGQTQ
+2226 KVEVFEHALGQTQ

-2383 DAAGANG
+2383 DAVAGA
-2390 GGAAGRGGSGMQ
+2390 GAPGGRGGSGMQ
-2402 VGNSGDSLSNSV
+2402 DSLSNSV

-2419 MAKSKTYEAQ
+2419 MAKSKPYDPT
-2429 LLLQQAG
+2429 LQQG

-2465 FQTQKSVNEQQ
+2465 FQTEKSVNEQS

>member
-1 MSTSSVVQNFVNG
+1 MSTTSVVQQFVNG

-21 VQNKAAQDLF
+21 VQNKATQDLLF
-31 LYVKTELRE
+31 YVKTELRE

-58 NMVNA
+58 TMVNA

-68 KKGGALAMKCLIT
+68 KKGGALAMKCLINCEG
-81 SDGLT
+81 SLT
-86 TRKGISPYLNR
+86 ARKGISPYLNR

-111 IAARSLVKLANMPG
+111 IAARSLVKLANMPT

-137 KAFEMLSGDR
+137 KAFEVLRGER

-172 QILTFFEHIFNAI
+172 HILTFFEVIFNAI

-205 VTAQRENTKQ
+205 VTAQRESTKQ

-220 WYKICY
+220 WYRICY
-226 DEASASFNQDVA
+226 DEANASFSADLTA
-238 TGKEQKGMTR
+238 GKEQKGVYR

-258 FNELFRCANASWER
+258 FNELFRCANATWER
-272 RYTALK
+272 RYTSLK
-278 TLFPKAHHNK
+278 TLFPKAQHNK

-294 HSSMS
+294 TSGMG
-299 SQLNTFV
+299 SQLNTLV

-320 QMHMEA
+320 HHTHLGDGE
-326 EHHHNGM
+326 HHNGV
-333 AKFASVSSQKKSQTI
+333 AKFAS
-348 SYFTTIFLLQHNVL
+348 HNVL

-370 LQAHYTT
+370 LQEHYTT
-377 ICDNVLEQRFSKSP
+377 ICDNVLEQRSLKSP

-409 EVFVEKYLQICV
+409 EVFVEKYLQTCV
-421 PHLMQILRG
+421 SHLMLILRG
-430 KEKDRTVAY
+430 KDKDRTVAY
-439 ITIGYL
+439 ITIGYM
-445 AVAVESA
+445 AVAVQSA
-452 IEKYLET
+452 IEVHLSA
-459 IMSCVKMALPAKD
+459 IMGSVKVALPAKD
-472 LASSKRKAPV
+472 LTSKRKVPV

-490 TLLAHAVRS
+490 TLLAHAVKS
-499 EIVKDVRDILEQMF
+499 EIAEDVKDILEQMF
-513 STGLSPALTVCLR
+513 YTGLSPALTVCLR

-537 GITDG
+537 AITEG
-542 LIGVLSQVL
+542 LIGILSQVL
-551 MNKPA
+551 MNKA
-556 AIPYAALPPIAIDG
+556 AAVPYTALPPIAIDA
-570 SLIMQMADGGTTV
+570 SLMQNADGATTV

-624 TCTRLLKLAVQSAE
+624 TCTRLLKLAVQSSE

-735 LTDLKYSG
+735 ITDLKYSG
-743 MNRNKEQSARM
+743 MSRNKEQSAKM

-801 AEVNGGSNEMELWA
+801 AEVNGGSDEMELWA

-1026 MSDIFKLIKEFWT
+1026 MGEIFKLIKEFWT
-1039 INTPLQSTLI
+1039 INTPLQNTLI

-1103 GYYLPLIVPPIVK
+1103 GYYLPLIIPPIVK
-1116 LFDSPYVPQQVSLVA
+1116 LFDSPYVPQQVSMVA

-1160 TEPELRDQAMTTLR
+1160 AEPELRDQAMITLR

-1188 PMVQRILTKHRI
+1188 PMVQRTLTKHRI
-1200 GDSEY
+1200 ADPEY
-1205 DKLLIRLQNN
+1205 EKLLSSIQSN

-1220 ACGSGEF
+1220 CSGAGES
-1227 GLRQAKI
+1227 GLRTAKI
-1234 KYNEPF
+1234 KNNEPF

-1247 NRNLQVST
+1247 NKNLQVTT
-1255 NVLRTAWQVTRR
+1255 NELRMAWQVTRR

-1295 CCSLAQEYDTL
+1295 CRSLAQEYDTL

-1320 ELSPEHKHELTQS
+1320 ELSPDLKSELTQS

-1367 ETNLLGTRAMACRA
+1367 ETKLLGTRAMACRA

-1392 FLLKEEASVFES
+1392 FLLREDPQVFES

-1453 RNLQTDSSDLEARL
+1453 RNLETDSSDLEARL

-1479 SELSQVTKREWEGF
+1479 SELSNVTKHEWENF
-1493 GTEARARASPLAA
+1493 GTEAKSRASPLAA

-1665 LGTDPKLNPDEKLPC
+1665 LGTDPKENPKQPLPY

-1686 FAYTK
+1686 YAYTK
-1691 YMAASN
+1691 YMAANN
-1697 QLQEAYDQLRCFV
+1697 QLQDAYNQLRHFV
-1710 DKYSTELSCLPPEA
+1710 NTYSQELSCLPPEA
-1724 VKPQDQRLMARCY
+1724 LKQQDQRLMARCY

-1744 NKLQERLCPGAI
+1744 NKLQDSLGPEAIPGA
-1756 QGDLEC
+1756 LEC

-1777 HRWAYMNFKVVQA
+1777 HLWAYMNFKVVQA
-1790 QKTALDKQQA
+1790 QKSALDKQQPSGVSMGMA
-1800 SLPPGLNIGIGLS
+1800 MGMGL
-1813 MDSDMLII
+1813 DSDLLII

-1859 HAEVYDALMSG
+1859 HAEVYEALLSG

-2084 PGSYNPGQELIRISH
+2084 PGSYNPGQELIRISI

-2226 KVEVFEYALGQTQ
+2226 KVEVFEHALGQTQ

-2383 DAAGANG
+2383 DAAAGA
-2390 GGAAGRGGSGMQ
+2390 GAPGGRGGSGMQ
-2402 VGNSGDSLSNSV
+2402 DSLSNSV

-2419 MAKSKTYEAQ
+2419 MAKSKPYDPT
-2429 LLLQQAG
+2429 LQQG

-2465 FQTQKSVNEQQ
+2465 FQTKESVNEQQ

>member
-1 MSTSSVVQNFVNG
+1 MSTSSIVQQFVNG

-40 MSQEELAQFFDE
+40 MSQEELVQFFED

-63 ADINE
+63 TDINE
-68 KKGGALAMKCLIT
+68 KKGGALAMKCLI
-81 SDGLT
+81 SGDGPI

-125 SKGADSFDFDIK
+125 SKGAESFDFDIK

-226 DEASASFNQDVA
+226 DEAHSSFNTEPA

-258 FNELFRCANASWER
+258 FNELFRCANAEWER
-272 RYTALK
+272 RYNQLK
-278 TLFPKAHHNK
+278 QLFPKPQHNK
-288 FLEASS
+288 FLESCGSS
-294 HSSMS
+294 NSMS
-299 SQLNTFV
+299 TQLNTIV
-306 PRLKVPFID
+306 PRLKVPFVD

-320 QMHMEA
+320 QMHME
-326 EHHHNGM
+326 HGDQHNGM
-333 AKFASVSSQKKSQTI
+333 ASNKLNSQTV
-348 SYFTTIFLLQHNVL
+348 Q
-362 ESAYAHEI
+362 ESAYAREI
-370 LQAHYTT
+370 LKEHFIT
-377 ICDNVLEQRFSKSP
+377 ICNNVLEQRNSKSP

-409 EVFVEKYLQICV
+409 EVFVEQYLKTCV
-421 PHLMQILRG
+421 AHLMSILRG
-430 KEKDRTVAY
+430 KEKDRNVAY
-439 ITIGYL
+439 ITIGYI
-445 AVAVESA
+445 AVAVQSD
-452 IEKYLET
+452 IERHLKT
-459 IMSCVKMALPAKD
+459 IMSCVKQALPAKD
-472 LASSKRKAPV
+472 LAIKRKPPV
-482 DPAVFACI
+482 DAAIFACI
-490 TLLAHAVRS
+490 TLLAHAVKS
-499 EIVKDVRDILEQMF
+499 QIKDDVRDILDQMF
-513 STGLSPALTVCLR
+513 HTGLSPALTVCLR
-526 ELSENVPQLKS
+526 ELAENVPEEKS
-537 GITDG
+537 AITEG
-542 LIGVLSQVL
+542 LIKVLYQVL
-551 MNKPA
+551 MNKPSA
-556 AIPYAALPPIAIDG
+556 MPYPGMPPISSMDT
-570 SLIMQMADGGTTV
+570 SLTLQPADGNTIV

-597 NMLDFVQRCADY
+597 NMLDFVQRCADV

-638 SMENSKTLSDTVS
+638 SMENSRTLSDTVS
-651 HVIERLLMVAITDM
+651 HVIERLLTVAITDM
-665 DCNVRIRILRSL
+665 DCSVRIRILRSL

-690 LNSLFITLHDEI
+690 LNALFITLHDEI

-743 MNRNKEQSARM
+743 MSRNKEQSARM

-783 PESNPGVIL
+783 PESNPGVVL

-917 GKVDESQD
+917 GKTDESQD

-953 ILRDPTLSTRHTSVV
+953 ILRDPTLSRRHTSVV
-968 QAVTFIFQ
+968 QAVTFIFHT
-976 SLGIKCVPYL
+976 LGIKCVPYL

-1026 MSDIFKLIKEFWT
+1026 MDDIFKLIKEFWT
-1039 INTPLQSTLI
+1039 INTPLHSTLI

-1067 AELIPQILRVLQ
+1067 AQLIPQILRVLQ

-1150 IIHPLVRVLD
+1150 IIHPLVRVLEA
-1160 TEPELRDQAMTTLR
+1160 EPELRDQAMTTLR

-1188 PMVQRILTKHRI
+1188 PMVQRTILKHRI
-1200 GDSEY
+1200 VDPEY
-1205 DKLLIRLQNN
+1205 EKLLTRIQSN
-1215 STLAD
+1215 STLPD
-1220 ACGSGEF
+1220 ACGVGF
-1227 GLRQAKI
+1227 GIGVDFNQRQL
-1234 KYNEPF
+1234 NEPF
-1240 VTDRNSN
+1240 VIDSNNSN
-1247 NRNLQVST
+1247 NLKVST
-1255 NVLRTAWQVTRR
+1255 TALRTAWQVTRL

-1295 CCSLAQEYDTL
+1295 CCVLAQDYDTL

-1333 LIQALQV
+1333 LIQALQI

-1367 ETNLLGTRAMACRA
+1367 ETQLLGTRAMACRA

-1392 FLLKEEASVFES
+1392 FVLRQDAHVFES

-1424 YRNAANEL
+1424 YRNTANEL

-1447 ALEHYE
+1447 ALRHYQY
-1453 RNLQTDSSDLEARL
+1453 NLSMDNQDLDARL

-1479 SELSQVTKREWEGF
+1479 SELSTECKQEWPNFTKD
-1493 GTEARARASPLAA
+1493 AKARASPLAA

-1513 DWEAMREY
+1513 DWEGMQEY
-1521 VRCIPEDTQD
+1521 VLCIPKDTQD

-1542 HDDFETAQRLIDE
+1542 YDDYETAQRLIDE

-1601 EPLKTMWWKRLQGG
+1601 EPLKAMWWKRLQGG

-1626 QVHSLVVKPHD
+1626 QVHSLVVKPQE

-1655 HLSHKTLVML
+1655 YLSHKTLVML
-1665 LGTDPKLNPDEKLPC
+1665 LGIDPQLAAHEPLPC

-1686 FAYTK
+1686 YAYTK
-1691 YMAASN
+1691 YLAASS
-1697 QLQEAYDQLRCFV
+1697 QLQLAYDQLRHFV
-1710 DKYSTELSCLPPEA
+1710 NTYTTQLSCLPPEA
-1724 VKPQDQRLMARCY
+1724 LKQQDQRLMARCY

-1744 NKLQERLCPGAI
+1744 NKLNEHKRDPEAVQGA
-1756 QGDLEC
+1756 LAS

-1777 HRWAYMNFKVVQA
+1777 HLWAYMNFKQM
-1790 QKTALDKQQA
+1790 QQ
-1800 SLPPGLNIGIGLS
+1800 PPISAATQLGGNKDIN
-1813 MDSDMLII
+1813 SDNVII

-1830 GFFRSISLIKGNSL
+1830 GFFRSISLIHGNSL

-1849 LLTLWFDYGN
+1849 LLTLWFDYGY
-1859 HAEVYDALMSG
+1859 HAEVYDALLSG

-1892 HRQLVGQLIHQL
+1892 HRKLVGQLIHQL

-1926 ASLARRNAA
+1926 ASLARKNAA

-1993 ILEPLHAMLERGP
+1993 ILEPLHTMLDRGP

-2025 YEWSQRY
+2025 HEWTQRY
-2032 KTSAVVMDLDRAWDI
+2032 KTSAVLMDLDRAWDI

-2099 IKTNL
+2099 IKNNL

-2110 QRPRKLCIRGSNG
+2110 QRPRKLCIHGSNG

-2214 FAPDYDHLTLMQ
+2214 YAPDYDHLTLMQ

-2383 DAAGANG
+2383 DPTAATTAAGANG
-2390 GGAAGRGGSGMQ
+2390 A
-2402 VGNSGDSLSNSV
+2402 SLSNSV
-2414 EDSLP
+2414 EQEPMLQGNP
-2419 MAKSKTYEAQ
+2419 MAKSKPYEAQ
-2429 LLLQQAG
+2429 HLNAG
-2436 GLHNNVADETNSKAS
+2436 YNMNVADVTSSKAS
-2451 QVIKRVKCKLTGTD
+2451 LVIQRVDRKLTGTD
-2465 FQTQKSVNEQQ
+2465 FQTKDGVTEQQ

>member
-1 MSTSSVVQNFVNG
+1 MSTLSSIVQQFVSG
-14 LKSRNRN
+14 LKSRNGN
-21 VQNKAAQDLF
+21 IQNKTTHDLF
-31 LYVKTELRE
+31 LYCKTELRE

-68 KKGGALAMKCLIT
+68 KKGGALAMKCLIS
-81 SDGLT
+81 SDHWT
-86 TRKGISPYLNR
+86 TRNGISPYLNR

-125 SKGADSFDFDIK
+125 SKGVDSFDFDIK

-185 FDPKPAIRESAGEA
+185 FDPNPAIRESAGEA
-199 LRAALI
+199 LRAAL
-205 VTAQRENTKQ
+205 VLTAQREKTKQ
-215 SSEPQ
+215 TSEPQ
-220 WYKICY
+220 WYKICH
-226 DEASASFNQDVA
+226 DEADLKTESN
-238 TGKEQKGMTR
+238 QKGTTR
-248 DDRIHGGLIV
+248 DGRIHGKLIV
-258 FNELFRCANASWER
+258 LNELFRCANADWEH
-272 RYTALK
+272 RYNSFEIM
-278 TLFPKAHHNK
+278 FPKPY
-288 FLEASS
+288 S
-294 HSSMS
+294 HRFPQTSNSTTVS
-299 SQLNTFV
+299 SQLTAIL
-306 PRLKVPFID
+306 PRLKVLFVD
-315 KLGST
+315 MLCLGTEKNFRNNDYKNEIVTKFSSNNFQNNVFEST
-320 QMHMEA
+320 
-326 EHHHNGM
+326 
-333 AKFASVSSQKKSQTI
+333 
-348 SYFTTIFLLQHNVL
+348 
-362 ESAYAHEI
+362 YAHEI
-370 LQAHYTT
+370 LAEHYVT
-377 ICDNVLEQRFSKSP
+377 ICDNVFEQCFSKSP
-391 YVQQALL
+391 YVQQGLL

-409 EVFVEKYLQICV
+409 EVFVQKYLRRCV
-421 PHLMQILRG
+421 SYLMNTLPG
-430 KEKDRTVAY
+430 KGKDRTVAHITMGY
-439 ITIGYL
+439 I
-445 AVAVESA
+445 AVAVERV
-452 IEKYLET
+452 IEEHLKPIMAT
-459 IMSCVKMALPAKD
+459 IKVALPAKD
-472 LASSKRKAPV
+472 LASKRKLPV

-490 TLLAHAVRS
+490 TLLAHAVKS
-499 EIVKDVRDILEQMF
+499 EIADDVKDILEQMF
-513 STGLSPALTVCLR
+513 YTGLSPALTVCLR
-526 ELSENVPQLKS
+526 ELAENVPQLKPR
-537 GITDG
+537 ITEG
-542 LIGVLSQVL
+542 LIGVLYQVL

-556 AIPYAALPPIAIDG
+556 AIPYAVMTPIAIDA
-570 SLIMQMADGGTTV
+570 SLMLQTTDTATIV

-597 NMLDFVQRCADY
+597 NMLDFVRRCADF

-624 TCTRLLKLAVQSAE
+624 SCTRLLKLAVQAAD

-743 MNRNKEQSARM
+743 MSRNKEQSARM

-783 PESNPGVIL
+783 PESNQGVIL

-801 AEVNGGSNEMELWA
+801 AEVNGGCNEMELWA
-815 DDLLSILLEMLG
+815 DELLSILLEMLG

-847 ATGRVVSPYHKY
+847 ATGRVVTPYHKY

-873 QRRSIRRETIRVLG
+873 QRKSIRRETIRVLG

-917 GKVDESQD
+917 GKVDENQD

-953 ILRDPTLSTRHTSVV
+953 ILRDPTLSAYHTSVV

-999 ADNNLREFLFQQLA
+999 ADNKLREFLFQQLA

-1026 MSDIFKLIKEFWT
+1026 MGDIFKLIKEFWT

-1067 AELIPQILRVLQ
+1067 AQLIPQILRVLH
-1079 HDNSKDRMVTRRL
+1079 HDNSKDRIVTRKL

-1103 GYYLPLIVPPIVK
+1103 DYYLPLIIPPIVK
-1116 LFDSPYVPQQVSLVA
+1116 LFDSPYVPKQVSMVA

-1160 TEPELRDQAMTTLR
+1160 TEPELREQAMITLR

-1188 PMVQRILTKHRI
+1188 PMVQRTLTKHRI
-1200 GDSEY
+1200 VDGEY
-1205 DKLLIRLQNN
+1205 EKLLTRLQSQ
-1215 STLAD
+1215 STLVE
-1220 ACGSGEF
+1220 EF
-1227 GLRQAKI
+1227 GLRQTKI
-1234 KYNEPF
+1234 KKNEPF
-1240 VTDRNSN
+1240 MPDRGNIS
-1247 NRNLQVST
+1247 ST
-1255 NVLRTAWQVTRR
+1255 NLKVCRTDQLRSAWQVTRR
-1267 VSKDDWVEWLKR
+1267 VSKDDWIEWLKR

-1295 CCSLAQEYDTL
+1295 CCNLAQDYDTL

-1320 ELSPEHKHELTQS
+1320 ELSAEHKNELTQS

-1367 ETNLLGTRAMACRA
+1367 ETKLLGTRAMACRA

-1392 FLLKEEASVFES
+1392 FLLREDPQVFES

-1447 ALEHYE
+1447 ALEHYKYS
-1453 RNLQTDSSDLEARL
+1453 LGQDSSDLEARL

-1479 SELSQVTKREWEGF
+1479 TELSNVTKHEWDTF
-1493 GTEARARASPLAA
+1493 GSEARARASPLAA

-1513 DWEAMREY
+1513 DWEAMQEY
-1521 VRCIPEDTQD
+1521 VRCIPVDTQD

-1542 HDDFETAQRLIDE
+1542 HDDYETAQRLIDE

-1601 EPLKTMWWKRLQGG
+1601 EPLKAMWWKRLQGG

-1626 QVHSLVVKPHD
+1626 QVHSLVVKPHE

-1665 LGTDPKLNPDEKLPC
+1665 LGTDPKLAPKESLPC
-1680 NQPQVT
+1680 HQPQVT
-1686 FAYTK
+1686 YAYTK
-1691 YMAASN
+1691 YMAAS
-1697 QLQEAYDQLRCFV
+1697 DQLPQAYEQLRRFV
-1710 DKYSTELSCLPPEA
+1710 NTYNAQLPPEA
-1724 VKPQDQRLMARCY
+1724 LNQQDQRLMARCY

-1744 NKLQERLCPGAI
+1744 NKLQEPVVKDAI
-1756 QGDLEC
+1756 QKALDYY
-1762 FEKATSYDPNWYKAW
+1762 EKATTYDPNWYKAW
-1777 HRWAYMNFKVVQA
+1777 HLWAYMNFKVVQG
-1790 QKTALDKQQA
+1790 QKQSLDKQQHQPQPLQ
-1800 SLPPGLNIGIGLS
+1800 SLGLNLGLGGG
-1813 MDSDMLII
+1813 MDSEHFII

-1849 LLTLWFDYGN
+1849 LLTLWFDYGH
-1859 HAEVYDALMSG
+1859 HAEVYEALLSG

-1892 HRQLVGQLIHQL
+1892 HRKLVGQLIHQL

-1926 ASLARRNAA
+1926 ASLARKNAA
-1935 FKILDSMRKHSPT
+1935 FKILDSMRKHSPI

-1967 HEQWHEGLEEASR
+1967 NEQWHKGLEVASR
-1980 LYFGDRNVKGMFE
+1980 LYFVDQNIKEMIDVLDE
-1993 ILEPLHAMLERGP
+1993 LHAMLDRGP
-2006 QTLKETSFS
+2006 ETPEEISFTQTFGEDL
-2015 QAYGRELTEA
+2015 AEA
-2025 YEWSQRY
+2025 CEWIQQY
-2032 KTSAVVMDLDRAWDI
+2032 KISGVQTDLDNAWNI
-2047 YYHVFQK
+2047 YKYVYWNTEPN
-2054 ISRQLPQLTSL
+2054 QLSSF
-2065 ELPYVSPKLMT
+2065 ELSHVSPKLLS

-2084 PGSYNPGQELIRISH
+2084 PGSYHPGHELIRINCVSSD
-2099 IKTNL
+2099 L
-2104 QVITSK
+2104 QVIKSK
-2110 QRPRKLCIRGSNG
+2110 QRPKRLSIKGSNG
-2123 KDYMYLLKGHEDLRQ
+2123 KYYRYLLKAHDDLRL
-2138 DERVM
+2138 DERAM
-2143 QLFSLV
+2143 QLFSLI

-2154 DDPDTFRRNLAIQ
+2154 TNPDTFRHNLTIQ

-2175 TNSGLIGWVPHC
+2175 TNSGLIGLVPHC
-2187 DTLHTLI
+2187 DTLHRLI
-2194 RDYRDKKK
+2194 SDYRERKGEQ
-2202 VPLNQEHRTMLN
+2202 LNQELSTIYK
-2214 FAPDYDHLTLMQ
+2214 FAPDYDRLTVMQ
-2226 KVEVFEYALGQTQ
+2226 KVEVFEYTLSRFSGN
-2239 GDDLAKLLW
+2239 DLAKLLW
-2248 LKSPSSELWFE
+2248 LKSPSTEHWFE

-2293 SGKILHID
+2293 NGKILHID
-2301 FGDCFEVAMTREK
+2301 FGDCFEVAMLREAV
-2314 FPEKIPFRLTRMLIK
+2314 PEKVPFRLTRMLIK

-2342 TCESVMLVLRRNK
+2342 TCESVMVVLRRNK

-2368 PLLNWRLLDVDKKGN
+2368 PLLNDSLFVVNRRVPENNWSN
-2383 DAAGANG
+2383 AGGFTEDGAG
-2390 GGAAGRGGSGMQ
+2390 GGANTENRSI
-2402 VGNSGDSLSNSV
+2402 SV
-2414 EDSLP
+2414 ESP
-2419 MAKSKTYEAQ
+2419 IQQEA
-2429 LLLQQAG
+2429 
-2436 GLHNNVADETNSKAS
+2436 DTKAS
-2451 QVIKRVKCKLTGTD
+2451 QIIKRVDSKLTGTD
-2465 FQTQKSVNEQQ
+2465 FENQGPVNEQQ
-2476 QVELLIQQATNNE
+2476 QVDLLIQQATNNE
-2489 NLCQCY
+2489 NLCQGH

>member
-1 MSTSSVVQNFVNG
+1 MSTSSIVQQFVNG

-40 MSQEELAQFFDE
+40 MSQEELVQFFED

-63 ADINE
+63 TDINE
-68 KKGGALAMKCLIT
+68 KKGGALAMKCLI
-81 SDGLT
+81 SGDGPI

-125 SKGADSFDFDIK
+125 SKGAESFDFDIK

-226 DEASASFNQDVA
+226 DEASSSFNTDVM

-258 FNELFRCANASWER
+258 FNELFRCANANWER
-272 RYTALK
+272 RYTTLK
-278 TLFPKAHHNK
+278 QLFPKPQHNK
-288 FLEASS
+288 FLESS
-294 HSSMS
+294 SSS
-299 SQLNTFV
+299 TVGNQLTTIV
-306 PRLKVPFID
+306 PRLKMPFVD

-320 QMHMEA
+320 QVHMEG
-326 EHHHNGM
+326 EQHIGM
-333 AKFASVSSQKKSQTI
+333 ANKQFTSQT
-348 SYFTTIFLLQHNVL
+348 VL

-370 LQAHYTT
+370 LKDHFIT
-377 ICDNVLEQRFSKSP
+377 ICDNVLEQRSSKSP

-409 EVFVEKYLQICV
+409 EVFVSKYLKICV
-421 PHLMQILRG
+421 DHLMAILRG
-430 KEKDRTVAY
+430 KEKDRSVAY
-439 ITIGYL
+439 ITIGFM
-445 AVAVESA
+445 AVAVESD
-452 IEKYLET
+452 IEQHLKT
-459 IMSCVKMALPAKD
+459 IMGSIKQALPAKD
-472 LASSKRKAPV
+472 LASRRKPPV
-482 DPAVFACI
+482 DAAVFACI
-490 TLLAHAVRS
+490 TLLAHAVKS
-499 EIVKDVRDILEQMF
+499 QVAEDVRDVLEQMF
-513 STGLSPALTVCLR
+513 HTGLSPALTVCLR
-526 ELSENVPQLKS
+526 ELAENVPELKLAV
-537 GITDG
+537 TDG
-542 LIGVLSQVL
+542 LTDVLYKVL
-551 MNKPA
+551 MNKPSA
-556 AIPYAALPPIAIDG
+556 MPYGTMTPI
-570 SLIMQMADGGTTV
+570 SLDASLMLLSADSATIV

-597 NMLDFVQRCADY
+597 DMLDLIQRCADV
-609 FIVHEQQEIRLEAVQ
+609 FIVHDQYEIRLEAVQ

-638 SMENSKTLSDTVS
+638 NMENSKTLSDTVS
-651 HVIERLLMVAITDM
+651 HVIERLLTVAITDLN
-665 DCNVRIRILRSL
+665 CNVRIRILRSL

-690 LNSLFITLHDEI
+690 LNALFITLHDEI

-743 MNRNKEQSARM
+743 MSRNKEQSARM

-775 ALVPKLHE
+775 ALVPMLHE
-783 PESNPGVIL
+783 PESNPGVVL

-815 DDLLSILLEMLG
+815 DELLSILLEMLG

-917 GKVDESQD
+917 GKADESQD

-953 ILRDPTLSTRHTSVV
+953 ILRDPTLSRRHTSVV
-968 QAVTFIFQ
+968 QAVTFIFHT
-976 SLGIKCVPYL
+976 LGIKCVPYL

-1026 MSDIFKLIKEFWT
+1026 MDDIFKLIKEFWT
-1039 INTPLQSTLI
+1039 INTPLHSTLI

-1067 AELIPQILRVLQ
+1067 AQLIPQILRVLQ

-1140 QLDFTDFSSR
+1140 HLDFTDFSSR
-1150 IIHPLVRVLD
+1150 IIHPLVRVLE
-1160 TEPELRDQAMTTLR
+1160 TEPELRDQAMITLR
-1174 SLVKQLGKKYLVFV
+1174 SLMKQLGKKYLVFV
-1188 PMVQRILTKHRI
+1188 PMVQRVINKHRI
-1200 GDSEY
+1200 VDPEY
-1205 DKLLIRLQNN
+1205 EKLLTRIQSN
-1215 STLAD
+1215 STLPD
-1220 ACGSGEF
+1220 ACGIGFGMGSGIGGDF
-1227 GLRQAKI
+1227 NQRQF
-1234 KYNEPF
+1234 NEPF
-1240 VTDRNSN
+1240 VIDSNNSN
-1247 NRNLQVST
+1247 NLKVST
-1255 NVLRTAWQVTRR
+1255 TALRTAWQVTRL

-1295 CCSLAQEYDTL
+1295 CCVLAQDYDTL

-1333 LIQALQV
+1333 LIQALQI

-1367 ETNLLGTRAMACRA
+1367 ETQLLGTRAMACRA

-1392 FLLKEEASVFES
+1392 FVQRQDAHVFES

-1424 YRNAANEL
+1424 YRNTANEL

-1447 ALEHYE
+1447 ALLHYKN
-1453 RNLQTDSSDLEARL
+1453 NLMAGTTDLEARL

-1473 EALGDW
+1473 EALGNW
-1479 SELSQVTKREWEGF
+1479 SELSTECKQEWPNFSVETKS
-1493 GTEARARASPLAA
+1493 RASPLAA

-1513 DWEAMREY
+1513 DWEGMQEY
-1521 VRCIPEDTQD
+1521 VRCIPVDTQD
-1531 GSYYRAVLAVH
+1531 GSFYRAVLAVH
-1542 HDDFETAQRLIDE
+1542 HDEFETAQRLIDE

-1601 EPLKTMWWKRLQGG
+1601 EPLKAMWWKRLQGG

-1626 QVHSLVVKPHD
+1626 QVHSLVVKPHE

-1655 HLSHKTLVML
+1655 YLSHKTLVML
-1665 LGTDPKLNPDEKLPC
+1665 LGKDPQMTPNEPLPC

-1686 FAYTK
+1686 YAYTK
-1691 YMAASN
+1691 YLAASS
-1697 QLQEAYDQLRCFV
+1697 QLQLAYDQLRHFV
-1710 DKYSTELSCLPPEA
+1710 NTYTSQLNCLPPEA
-1724 VKPQDQRLMARCY
+1724 QKQQDQRLMARCY

-1744 NKLQERLCPGAI
+1744 NKLHEHKRDPEAVQGA
-1756 QGDLEC
+1756 LES

-1777 HRWAYMNFKVVQA
+1777 HLWAYMNFKQM
-1790 QKTALDKQQA
+1790 QQPPISLALGQ
-1800 SLPPGLNIGIGLS
+1800 
-1813 MDSDMLII
+1813 DSEHMII

-1830 GFFRSISLIKGNSL
+1830 GFFRSISLIRGNSL

-1849 LLTLWFDYGN
+1849 LLTLWFDYG
-1859 HAEVYDALMSG
+1859 HYGEVYEAVFSG

-1892 HRQLVGQLIHQL
+1892 HRKLVGQLIHQL

-1926 ASLARRNAA
+1926 ASLARKNAA

-1980 LYFGDRNVKGMFE
+1980 LYFGDRNIRGMFE
-1993 ILEPLHAMLERGP
+1993 ILEPLHAMLDRGP

-2025 YEWSQRY
+2025 HEWTQRY
-2032 KTSAVVMDLDRAWDI
+2032 KASAVLMDLDRAWDI

-2099 IKTNL
+2099 IKNNL

-2214 FAPDYDHLTLMQ
+2214 YAPDYDHLTLMQ

-2368 PLLNWRLLDVDKKGN
+2368 PLLNWRLLDVDKKAN
-2383 DAAGANG
+2383 ETTATTTAAGANG
-2390 GGAAGRGGSGMQ
+2390 G
-2402 VGNSGDSLSNSV
+2402 SLSNSP
-2414 EDSLP
+2414 EQEPLLQGNP
-2419 MAKSKTYEAQ
+2419 MAKSKNYEAQ
-2429 LLLQQAG
+2429 QLHTAG
-2436 GLHNNVADETNSKAS
+2436 IKFDDVTSTKAS
-2451 QVIKRVKCKLTGTD
+2451 LVIQRVDRKLTGTD
-2465 FQTQKSVNEQQ
+2465 FQTKDGVTEQQ

>member
-1 MSTSSVVQNFVNG
+1 MSTTSVVQQFVNG

-21 VQNKAAQDLF
+21 VQNKATQDLLF
-31 LYVKTELRE
+31 YVKTELRE

-58 NMVNA
+58 TMVNA
-63 ADINE
+63 TDINE
-68 KKGGALAMKCLIT
+68 KKGGALAMKCLINCEG
-81 SDGLT
+81 SLT
-86 TRKGISPYLNR
+86 ARKGISPYLNR

-111 IAARSLVKLANMPG
+111 IAARSLVKLANMPT

-137 KAFEMLSGDR
+137 KAFEVLRGER
-147 QEYRRHAAVFILR
+147 QEYRRHSAVFILR

-172 QILTFFEHIFNAI
+172 HILTFFEVIFNAI

-205 VTAQRENTKQ
+205 VTAQRESTKQ

-220 WYKICY
+220 WYRICY
-226 DEASASFNQDVA
+226 DEANGSFNADL
-238 TGKEQKGMTR
+238 GSSKDQKGVTR
-248 DDRIHGGLIV
+248 DDRIHGGLVV
-258 FNELFRCANASWER
+258 FNELFRCANATWER
-272 RYTALK
+272 RYTSLK
-278 TLFPKAHHNK
+278 TLFPKTQHNK

-294 HSSMS
+294 SSSMG
-299 SQLNTFV
+299 SQLNTLV

-320 QMHMEA
+320 QTHLGEG
-326 EHHHNGM
+326 EHHKGV
-333 AKFASVSSQKKSQTI
+333 AKFAS
-348 SYFTTIFLLQHNVL
+348 HNVL
-362 ESAYAHEI
+362 ESAYAQEI
-370 LQAHYTT
+370 LQEHYTS
-377 ICDNVLEQRFSKSP
+377 ICDNVLEQRTSKSP

-409 EVFVEKYLQICV
+409 AVFVEKYLQTCV
-421 PHLMQILRG
+421 SHLMQILRG

-439 ITIGYL
+439 ITIGYM
-445 AVAVESA
+445 AVAVQSA
-452 IEKYLET
+452 IEVHLSS
-459 IMSCVKMALPAKD
+459 IMTSVKVALPSKD
-472 LASSKRKAPV
+472 LTSKRKVPV

-490 TLLAHAVRS
+490 TLLAHAVKS
-499 EIVKDVRDILEQMF
+499 EIADDVKDILEQMF
-513 STGLSPALTVCLR
+513 YTGLSPALTVCLR

-537 GITDG
+537 AITEG
-542 LIGVLSQVL
+542 LIGILSQVL
-551 MNKPA
+551 MNKA
-556 AIPYAALPPIAIDG
+556 AILPYTALPTIAIDG
-570 SLIMQMADGGTTV
+570 SLMQNGDGATTV

-624 TCTRLLKLAVQSAE
+624 TCTRLLKLAVQSSE

-677 DETFDAKLAQPES
+677 DETFDGKLAQPES

-709 MVTIGRLSSMNPA
+709 MVTIGRLSSINPA

-735 LTDLKYSG
+735 ITDLKYSG
-743 MNRNKEQSARM
+743 MSRNKEQSAKM

-801 AEVNGGSNEMELWA
+801 AEVNGGSDEMELWA

-847 ATGRVVSPYHKY
+847 ATGRVVTPYHKY

-1026 MSDIFKLIKEFWT
+1026 MGDIFKLIKEFWT
-1039 INTPLQSTLI
+1039 INTPLQNTLI

-1103 GYYLPLIVPPIVK
+1103 GYYLPLILPPIVK
-1116 LFDSPYVPQQVSLVA
+1116 LFDSPYVPQQVSMVA

-1160 TEPELRDQAMTTLR
+1160 AEPELRDQAMTTLR
-1174 SLVKQLGKKYLVFV
+1174 SLAKQLGKKYLVFV
-1188 PMVQRILTKHRI
+1188 PMVQRTLNKHRI
-1200 GDSEY
+1200 VDPEY
-1205 DKLLIRLQNN
+1205 EELLSKIKSC

-1220 ACGSGEF
+1220 SYGAGESE
-1227 GLRQAKI
+1227 LRPSRFKN
-1234 KYNEPF
+1234 NEPF

-1247 NRNLQVST
+1247 NKNLQVTT
-1255 NVLRTAWQVTRR
+1255 NELRTAWQVTRR

-1295 CCSLAQEYDTL
+1295 CRSLAQEYDTL

-1320 ELSPEHKHELTQS
+1320 ELSPDLKNELTQS

-1367 ETNLLGTRAMACRA
+1367 ETKLLGTRAMACRA

-1392 FLLKEEASVFES
+1392 FLLREDSQVFES

-1416 AAEGLLTT
+1416 AAEGLLTR

-1432 NVQGRWYEKLHNWDQ
+1432 NVQGRWYEKLHNWDE

-1453 RNLQTDSSDLEARL
+1453 RNLKTDSSDLEARL

-1479 SELSQVTKREWEGF
+1479 SELSNVTKHEWENF
-1493 GTEARARASPLAA
+1493 GTEAKSRAGPLAA

-1626 QVHSLVVKPHD
+1626 QVHSLVVKPHE

-1665 LGTDPKLNPDEKLPC
+1665 LGTDPKLNPNQPLPC

-1686 FAYTK
+1686 YAYTK
-1691 YMAASN
+1691 YMAANN
-1697 QLQEAYDQLRCFV
+1697 QLQEAYEQLTHFV
-1710 DKYSTELSCLPPEA
+1710 STYSQELSCLPPEA
-1724 VKPQDQRLMARCY
+1724 LKQQDQRLMARCY
-1737 LRLATWQ
+1737 LRMATWQ
-1744 NKLQERLCPGAI
+1744 NKLQDSIRPDAI
-1756 QGDLEC
+1756 QGALEC

-1777 HRWAYMNFKVVQA
+1777 HLWAYMNFKVVQA
-1790 QKTALDKQQA
+1790 QKSALDKQQ
-1800 SLPPGLNIGIGLS
+1800 PPGASMGMTMGSGL
-1813 MDSDMLII
+1813 DSDLMII
-1821 QQYAVPAVQ
+1821 QRYAVPAVQ

-1859 HAEVYDALMSG
+1859 HAEVYEALLSG

-2084 PGSYNPGQELIRISH
+2084 PGSYNPGQELIRISI

-2226 KVEVFEYALGQTQ
+2226 KVEVFEHALGQTQ

-2383 DAAGANG
+2383 DAVAGA
-2390 GGAAGRGGSGMQ
+2390 GAPGGRGGSGMQ
-2402 VGNSGDSLSNSV
+2402 DSLSNSV

-2419 MAKSKTYEAQ
+2419 MAKSKPYDPT
-2429 LLLQQAG
+2429 LQQG

-2465 FQTQKSVNEQQ
+2465 FQTEKSVNEQS

>member
-1 MSTSSVVQNFVNG
+1 MSTTSVVQQFVNG

-21 VQNKAAQDLF
+21 VQNKATQDLLF
-31 LYVKTELRE
+31 YVKTELRE

-58 NMVNA
+58 TMVNA
-63 ADINE
+63 TDINE
-68 KKGGALAMKCLIT
+68 KKGGALAMKCLINCEG
-81 SDGLT
+81 SLT
-86 TRKGISPYLNR
+86 ARKGISPYLNR

-111 IAARSLVKLANMPG
+111 IAARSLVKLANMPT

-137 KAFEMLSGDR
+137 KAFEVLRGER

-172 QILTFFEHIFNAI
+172 HILTFFEVIFNAI

-205 VTAQRENTKQ
+205 VTAQRESTKQ

-220 WYKICY
+220 WYRICY
-226 DEASASFNQDVA
+226 DEANGSFNADLA
-238 TGKEQKGMTR
+238 ASKDQKGMTR

-258 FNELFRCANASWER
+258 FNELFRCANATWER
-272 RYTALK
+272 RYTALR
-278 TLFPKAHHNK
+278 TLFPKTHHNK

-294 HSSMS
+294 SSGMG
-299 SQLNTFV
+299 SQLNTLV

-320 QMHMEA
+320 QTHLGEG
-326 EHHHNGM
+326 EHHKGV
-333 AKFASVSSQKKSQTI
+333 AKFAS
-348 SYFTTIFLLQHNVL
+348 HNVL
-362 ESAYAHEI
+362 ESAYAQEI
-370 LQAHYTT
+370 LQEHYTT
-377 ICDNVLEQRFSKSP
+377 ICDNVLEQRTSKSP

-409 EVFVEKYLQICV
+409 AVFVEKYLQTCV
-421 PHLMQILRG
+421 SHLMQILRG

-439 ITIGYL
+439 ITIGYM
-445 AVAVESA
+445 AVAVQSA
-452 IEKYLET
+452 IEVHLSS
-459 IMSCVKMALPAKD
+459 IMTSVKVALPAKD
-472 LASSKRKAPV
+472 LTSKRKVPV

-490 TLLAHAVRS
+490 TLLAHAVKS
-499 EIVKDVRDILEQMF
+499 EIADDVKDILEQMF
-513 STGLSPALTVCLR
+513 YTGLSPALTVCLR

-537 GITDG
+537 AITEG
-542 LIGVLSQVL
+542 LIGILSQVL
-551 MNKPA
+551 MNKA
-556 AIPYAALPPIAIDG
+556 TVVPYTALPSIAIDG
-570 SLIMQMADGGTTV
+570 SLMQNADGATTV

-597 NMLDFVQRCADY
+597 NMLDFVQRCADF

-624 TCTRLLKLAVQSAE
+624 TCTRLLKLAVQSSE

-665 DCNVRIRILRSL
+665 DCNVRICILRSL

-709 MVTIGRLSSMNPA
+709 MVTVGRLSSMNPA

-735 LTDLKYSG
+735 ITDLKYSG
-743 MNRNKEQSARM
+743 MSRNKEQSAKM

-801 AEVNGGSNEMELWA
+801 AEVNGGSDEMELWA

-1026 MSDIFKLIKEFWT
+1026 MGDIFKLIKEFWT
-1039 INTPLQSTLI
+1039 INTPLQNTLI

-1116 LFDSPYVPQQVSLVA
+1116 LFDSPYVPQQVSMVA

-1160 TEPELRDQAMTTLR
+1160 TEPELRNQAMITLR
-1174 SLVKQLGKKYLVFV
+1174 SLVNQLGKNYLVFV
-1188 PMVQRILTKHRI
+1188 PMVQRTLNKHRI
-1200 GDSEY
+1200 SDPEY
-1205 DKLLIRLQNN
+1205 EKLLSEIKSN

-1220 ACGSGEF
+1220 SSGPGESD
-1227 GLRQAKI
+1227 LRPAKF
-1234 KYNEPF
+1234 KHNEPF

-1247 NRNLQVST
+1247 NKNLQVTT
-1255 NVLRTAWQVTRR
+1255 NELRTAWQVTRR

-1295 CCSLAQEYDTL
+1295 CRSLAQEYDTL

-1320 ELSPEHKHELTQS
+1320 ELSPDLKNELTQS

-1367 ETNLLGTRAMACRA
+1367 ETKLLGTRAMACRA

-1392 FLLKEEASVFES
+1392 FLLREDSQVFES

-1453 RNLQTDSSDLEARL
+1453 RNLKTDSSDLEARL

-1479 SELSQVTKREWEGF
+1479 SELSTVTKHEWESF
-1493 GTEARARASPLAA
+1493 GTEAKSRAGPLAA

-1591 IQYKLIPERR
+1591 IQFKLIPERR

-1665 LGTDPKLNPDEKLPC
+1665 LGTDPKLNPHQPLPC

-1686 FAYTK
+1686 YAYTK
-1691 YMAASN
+1691 YMAANN
-1697 QLQEAYDQLRCFV
+1697 QLQDAYEQLRHFV
-1710 DKYSTELSCLPPEA
+1710 NTYSQELSCLPPEA
-1724 VKPQDQRLMARCY
+1724 LKQQDQRLMARCY

-1744 NKLQERLCPGAI
+1744 NKLQDSIGPEAIPGA
-1756 QGDLEC
+1756 LEC

-1777 HRWAYMNFKVVQA
+1777 HLWAYMNFKVVQA
-1790 QKTALDKQQA
+1790 QKSALDKQQ
-1800 SLPPGLNIGIGLS
+1800 PPGASMGMTMGLGL
-1813 MDSDMLII
+1813 DSDLMII

-1859 HAEVYDALMSG
+1859 HAEVYEALLSG

-1955 CSEELIRVAILW
+1955 CSDELIRVAILW

-2084 PGSYNPGQELIRISH
+2084 PGSYNPGQELIRISI

-2226 KVEVFEYALGQTQ
+2226 KVEVFEHALGQTQ

-2383 DAAGANG
+2383 DAVAGA
-2390 GGAAGRGGSGMQ
+2390 GAPGGRGGSGMQ
-2402 VGNSGDSLSNSV
+2402 DSLSNSV

-2419 MAKSKTYEAQ
+2419 MAKSKPYDPT
-2429 LLLQQAG
+2429 LQQG

>member
-1 MSTSSVVQNFVNG
+1 MSTTSVVQQFVNG

-21 VQNKAAQDLF
+21 VQNKATQDLVF
-31 LYVKTELRE
+31 YVKTELRE

-58 NMVNA
+58 TMVNA
-63 ADINE
+63 TDINE
-68 KKGGALAMKCLIT
+68 KKGGALAMKCLINCEG
-81 SDGLT
+81 SLT
-86 TRKGISPYLNR
+86 ARKGISPYLNR

-111 IAARSLVKLANMPG
+111 IAARSLVKLANMPT

-137 KAFEMLSGDR
+137 KAFEVLRGER

-172 QILTFFEHIFNAI
+172 HILTFFEVIFNAI

-205 VTAQRENTKQ
+205 VTAQRESTKQ

-220 WYKICY
+220 WYRICF
-226 DEASASFNQDVA
+226 DEANGSFNADLA
-238 TGKEQKGMTR
+238 AGKDQKGVTR

-258 FNELFRCANASWER
+258 FNELFRCANATWER
-272 RYTALK
+272 RYSSLK
-278 TLFPKAHHNK
+278 TLFPKTQHNK

-294 HSSMS
+294 SSGMGS
-299 SQLNTFV
+299 HLNTLV

-320 QMHMEA
+320 QTHLGEG
-326 EHHHNGM
+326 EHHKGV
-333 AKFASVSSQKKSQTI
+333 AKFAS
-348 SYFTTIFLLQHNVL
+348 HNVL
-362 ESAYAHEI
+362 ESAYAQEI
-370 LQAHYTT
+370 LQEHYTT
-377 ICDNVLEQRFSKSP
+377 ICDNVLEQRTSKSP

-409 EVFVEKYLQICV
+409 AVFVEKYLQTCV
-421 PHLMQILRG
+421 SHLMQILRG

-439 ITIGYL
+439 ITIGYM
-445 AVAVESA
+445 AVAVQSA
-452 IEKYLET
+452 IEVHLSS
-459 IMSCVKMALPAKD
+459 IMTSVKVALPAKD
-472 LASSKRKAPV
+472 LTSKRKVPV

-490 TLLAHAVRS
+490 TLLAHAVKS
-499 EIVKDVRDILEQMF
+499 EIADDVKDILEQMF
-513 STGLSPALTVCLR
+513 YTGLSPALTVCLR

-537 GITDG
+537 AITEG
-542 LIGVLSQVL
+542 LIGILSQVL
-551 MNKPA
+551 MNKA
-556 AIPYAALPPIAIDG
+556 TVVPYTAMPSIAIDG
-570 SLIMQMADGGTTV
+570 SLMQNADGATTV

-597 NMLDFVQRCADY
+597 NMLDFVQRCADF

-624 TCTRLLKLAVQSAE
+624 TCTRLLKLAVQSSE
-638 SMENSKTLSDTVS
+638 SMGNSKTLSDTVS
-651 HVIERLLMVAITDM
+651 HVIERLLIVAITDM

-735 LTDLKYSG
+735 ITDLKYSG
-743 MNRNKEQSARM
+743 MSRNKEQSAKM

-801 AEVNGGSNEMELWA
+801 AEVNGGSDEMELWA
-815 DDLLSILLEMLG
+815 DELLSILLEMLG

-1026 MSDIFKLIKEFWT
+1026 MGDIFKLIKEFWT
-1039 INTPLQSTLI
+1039 INTPLQNTLI

-1116 LFDSPYVPQQVSLVA
+1116 LFDSPYVPQQVSMVA

-1160 TEPELRDQAMTTLR
+1160 TEPELRDQAMITLR

-1188 PMVQRILTKHRI
+1188 PMVQRTLNKHRI
-1200 GDSEY
+1200 SDPEY
-1205 DKLLIRLQNN
+1205 EKQLSKIQSN

-1220 ACGSGEF
+1220 SSGAGESD
-1227 GLRQAKI
+1227 LRTAKF
-1234 KYNEPF
+1234 KNNEPF

-1247 NRNLQVST
+1247 NKNLQVTT
-1255 NVLRTAWQVTRR
+1255 NELRTAWQVTRR

-1295 CCSLAQEYDTL
+1295 CRSLAQEYDTL

-1320 ELSPEHKHELTQS
+1320 ELSPDLKNELTQS

-1367 ETNLLGTRAMACRA
+1367 ETKLLGTRAMACRA

-1392 FLLKEEASVFES
+1392 FLLREDSQVFES

-1453 RNLQTDSSDLEARL
+1453 RNLKTDSSDLEARL

-1479 SELSQVTKREWEGF
+1479 SELSNVTKHEWETF
-1493 GTEARARASPLAA
+1493 GTEAKSRAGPLAA

-1665 LGTDPKLNPDEKLPC
+1665 LGTDPKLNPHQPLPC

-1686 FAYTK
+1686 YAYTK
-1691 YMAASN
+1691 YMAANN
-1697 QLQEAYDQLRCFV
+1697 QLQDAYEQLRHFV
-1710 DKYSTELSCLPPEA
+1710 NTYSQELSCLPPEA
-1724 VKPQDQRLMARCY
+1724 LKQQDQRLMARCY

-1744 NKLQERLCPGAI
+1744 NKLQDSIGPEAIPGA
-1756 QGDLEC
+1756 LEC

-1777 HRWAYMNFKVVQA
+1777 HLWAYMNFKVVQA
-1790 QKTALDKQQA
+1790 QKSALDKQQ
-1800 SLPPGLNIGIGLS
+1800 PPGASMGMTMGLGL
-1813 MDSDMLII
+1813 DSDLMII

-1859 HAEVYDALMSG
+1859 HAEVYEALLSG

-2084 PGSYNPGQELIRISH
+2084 PGSYNPGQELIRISI

-2226 KVEVFEYALGQTQ
+2226 KVEVFEHALGQTQ

-2383 DAAGANG
+2383 DAVAGA
-2390 GGAAGRGGSGMQ
+2390 GAPGGRGGSGMQ
-2402 VGNSGDSLSNSV
+2402 DSLSNSV

-2419 MAKSKTYEAQ
+2419 MAKSKPYDPT
-2429 LLLQQAG
+2429 LQQG

>member
-1 MSTSSVVQNFVNG
+1 MSTTSVVQQFVNG

-21 VQNKAAQDLF
+21 VQNKATQDLVF
-31 LYVKTELRE
+31 YVKTELRE

-58 NMVNA
+58 TMVNA
-63 ADINE
+63 TDINE
-68 KKGGALAMKCLIT
+68 KKGGALAMKCLINCEG
-81 SDGLT
+81 SLT
-86 TRKGISPYLNR
+86 ARKGISPYLNR

-111 IAARSLVKLANMPG
+111 IAARSLVKLANMPT

-137 KAFEMLSGDR
+137 KAFEVLRGER

-172 QILTFFEHIFNAI
+172 HILTFFEVIFNAI

-205 VTAQRENTKQ
+205 VTAQRESTKQ

-220 WYKICY
+220 WYRICF
-226 DEASASFNQDVA
+226 DEANGSFNADLA
-238 TGKEQKGMTR
+238 AGKDQKGVTR

-258 FNELFRCANASWER
+258 FNELFRCANATWEQ
-272 RYTALK
+272 RYSSLK
-278 TLFPKAHHNK
+278 TLFPKTQHNK

-294 HSSMS
+294 SSGMGS
-299 SQLNTFV
+299 HLNTLV

-320 QMHMEA
+320 QTHLGEG
-326 EHHHNGM
+326 EHHKGV
-333 AKFASVSSQKKSQTI
+333 AKFAS
-348 SYFTTIFLLQHNVL
+348 HNVL
-362 ESAYAHEI
+362 ESAYAQEI
-370 LQAHYTT
+370 LQEHYTT
-377 ICDNVLEQRFSKSP
+377 ICDNVLEQRTSKSP

-409 EVFVEKYLQICV
+409 AVFVEKYLQTCV
-421 PHLMQILRG
+421 SHLMQILRG

-439 ITIGYL
+439 ITIGYM
-445 AVAVESA
+445 AVAVQSA
-452 IEKYLET
+452 IEVHLSS
-459 IMSCVKMALPAKD
+459 IMTSVKVALPAKD
-472 LASSKRKAPV
+472 LTSKRKVPV

-490 TLLAHAVRS
+490 TLLAHAVKS
-499 EIVKDVRDILEQMF
+499 EIADDVKDILEQMF
-513 STGLSPALTVCLR
+513 YTGLSPALTVCLR

-537 GITDG
+537 AITEG
-542 LIGVLSQVL
+542 LIGILSQVL
-551 MNKPA
+551 MNKA
-556 AIPYAALPPIAIDG
+556 TVVPYTAMPSIAIDG
-570 SLIMQMADGGTTV
+570 SLMQNADGATTV

-597 NMLDFVQRCADY
+597 NMLDFVQRCADF

-624 TCTRLLKLAVQSAE
+624 TCTRLLKLAVQSSE

-651 HVIERLLMVAITDM
+651 HVIERLLIVAITDM

-735 LTDLKYSG
+735 ITDLKYSG
-743 MNRNKEQSARM
+743 MSRNKEQSAKM

-801 AEVNGGSNEMELWA
+801 AEVNGGSDEMELWA
-815 DDLLSILLEMLG
+815 DELLSILLEMLG

-1026 MSDIFKLIKEFWT
+1026 MGDIFKLIKEFWT
-1039 INTPLQSTLI
+1039 INTPLQNTLI

-1116 LFDSPYVPQQVSLVA
+1116 LFDSPYVPQQVSMVA

-1160 TEPELRDQAMTTLR
+1160 TEPELRDQAMITLR

-1188 PMVQRILTKHRI
+1188 PMVQRTLNKHRI
-1200 GDSEY
+1200 SDPEY
-1205 DKLLIRLQNN
+1205 EKQLSKIQSN

-1220 ACGSGEF
+1220 SSGAGESD
-1227 GLRQAKI
+1227 LRTAKF
-1234 KYNEPF
+1234 KNNEPF

-1247 NRNLQVST
+1247 NKNLQVTT
-1255 NVLRTAWQVTRR
+1255 NELRTAWQVTRR

-1295 CCSLAQEYDTL
+1295 CRSLAQEYDTL

-1320 ELSPEHKHELTQS
+1320 ELSPDLKNELTQS

-1367 ETNLLGTRAMACRA
+1367 ETKLLGTRAMACRA

-1392 FLLKEEASVFES
+1392 FLLREDSQVFES

-1453 RNLQTDSSDLEARL
+1453 RNLKTDSSDLEARL

-1479 SELSQVTKREWEGF
+1479 SELSNVTKHEWETF
-1493 GTEARARASPLAA
+1493 GTEAKSRAGPLAA

-1665 LGTDPKLNPDEKLPC
+1665 LGTDPKLNPHQPLPC

-1686 FAYTK
+1686 YAYTK
-1691 YMAASN
+1691 YMAANN
-1697 QLQEAYDQLRCFV
+1697 QLQDAYEQLRHFV
-1710 DKYSTELSCLPPEA
+1710 NTYSQELSCLPPEA
-1724 VKPQDQRLMARCY
+1724 LKQQDQRLMARCY

-1744 NKLQERLCPGAI
+1744 NKLQDSIGPEAIPGA
-1756 QGDLEC
+1756 LEC

-1777 HRWAYMNFKVVQA
+1777 HLWAYMNFKVVQA
-1790 QKTALDKQQA
+1790 QKSALDKQQ
-1800 SLPPGLNIGIGLS
+1800 PPGASMGMTMGLGL
-1813 MDSDMLII
+1813 DSDLMII

-1859 HAEVYDALMSG
+1859 HAEVYELLLSG

-2084 PGSYNPGQELIRISH
+2084 PGSYNPGQELIRISI

-2123 KDYMYLLKGHEDLRQ
+2123 KDYMYLLKGHGDLRQ

-2226 KVEVFEYALGQTQ
+2226 KVEVFEHALGQTQ

-2383 DAAGANG
+2383 DAVAGA
-2390 GGAAGRGGSGMQ
+2390 GAPGGRGGSGMQ
-2402 VGNSGDSLSNSV
+2402 DSLSNSV

-2419 MAKSKTYEAQ
+2419 MAKSKPYDPT
-2429 LLLQQAG
+2429 LQQG

>member
-1 MSTSSVVQNFVNG
+1 MSTTSVVQQFVNG

-21 VQNKAAQDLF
+21 VQNKATQDLLF
-31 LYVKTELRE
+31 YVKTELRE

-58 NMVNA
+58 TMVNA

-68 KKGGALAMKCLIT
+68 KKGGALAMKCLINCEG
-81 SDGLT
+81 SLT
-86 TRKGISPYLNR
+86 ARKGISPYLNR

-111 IAARSLVKLANMPG
+111 IAARSLVKLANMPT

-137 KAFEMLSGDR
+137 KAFEVLRGER

-172 QILTFFEHIFNAI
+172 HILTFFEVIFNAI

-205 VTAQRENTKQ
+205 VTAQRESTKQ

-220 WYKICY
+220 WYRICY
-226 DEASASFNQDVA
+226 DEAHGSFSVDLA
-238 TGKEQKGMTR
+238 AGKEQKGMTR

-258 FNELFRCANASWER
+258 FNELFRCANATWER
-272 RYTALK
+272 RYTSLK
-278 TLFPKAHHNK
+278 TLFPKAQHNK

-294 HSSMS
+294 TSGMG
-299 SQLNTFV
+299 SQLNTLV

-320 QMHMEA
+320 QTHLGEG
-326 EHHHNGM
+326 EHHNGV
-333 AKFASVSSQKKSQTI
+333 AKFAS
-348 SYFTTIFLLQHNVL
+348 HNVL

-370 LQAHYTT
+370 LQEHYTT
-377 ICDNVLEQRFSKSP
+377 ICDNVLEQRSSKSP

-409 EVFVEKYLQICV
+409 EVFVEKYLQTCV
-421 PHLMQILRG
+421 SHLMQILRG

-439 ITIGYL
+439 ITIGYM
-445 AVAVESA
+445 AVAVQSA
-452 IEKYLET
+452 IEVHLSG
-459 IMSCVKMALPAKD
+459 IMGSVKVALPAKD
-472 LASSKRKAPV
+472 LTSKRKLPV

-490 TLLAHAVRS
+490 TLMAHAVKS
-499 EIVKDVRDILEQMF
+499 EIAEDVKDILEQMF
-513 STGLSPALTVCLR
+513 YTGLSPALTVCLR

-537 GITDG
+537 AITEG
-542 LIGVLSQVL
+542 LIGILSQVL
-551 MNKPA
+551 MNKA
-556 AIPYAALPPIAIDG
+556 AAVPYTALPPIAIDA
-570 SLIMQMADGGTTV
+570 SLMQNADGATTV

-624 TCTRLLKLAVQSAE
+624 TCTRLLKLAVQSSE

-735 LTDLKYSG
+735 ITDLKYSG
-743 MNRNKEQSARM
+743 MSRNKEQSAKM

-801 AEVNGGSNEMELWA
+801 AEVNGGSDEMELWA

-1026 MSDIFKLIKEFWT
+1026 MGDIFKLIKEFWT
-1039 INTPLQSTLI
+1039 INTPLQNTLI

-1116 LFDSPYVPQQVSLVA
+1116 LFDSPYVPQQVSMVA

-1160 TEPELRDQAMTTLR
+1160 AEPELRDQAMITLR

-1188 PMVQRILTKHRI
+1188 PMVQRTLTKHRI
-1200 GDSEY
+1200 ADSEY
-1205 DKLLIRLQNN
+1205 EKLLSRIQSN

-1220 ACGSGEF
+1220 SCGAGES
-1227 GLRQAKI
+1227 GLRTAKI
-1234 KYNEPF
+1234 KNNEPF

-1247 NRNLQVST
+1247 NKNLQVTT
-1255 NVLRTAWQVTRR
+1255 NELRMAWQVTRR

-1295 CCSLAQEYDTL
+1295 CRSLAQEYDTL

-1320 ELSPEHKHELTQS
+1320 ELSPDLKSELTQS

-1367 ETNLLGTRAMACRA
+1367 ETKLLGTRAMACRA

-1392 FLLKEEASVFES
+1392 FLLREDPQVFES

-1453 RNLQTDSSDLEARL
+1453 RNLSSDSSDLEARL

-1479 SELSQVTKREWEGF
+1479 SELSNVTKHEWENF
-1493 GTEARARASPLAA
+1493 GTEAKSRAGPLAA

-1665 LGTDPKLNPDEKLPC
+1665 LGTDPKLNPLQPLPC

-1686 FAYTK
+1686 YAYTK
-1691 YMAASN
+1691 YMAANN
-1697 QLQEAYDQLRCFV
+1697 QLQQAYDQLRHFV
-1710 DKYSTELSCLPPEA
+1710 NTYSQELSCLPPEA
-1724 VKPQDQRLMARCY
+1724 LKQQDQRLMARCY

-1744 NKLQERLCPGAI
+1744 NKLQDSLGSEAIPGA
-1756 QGDLEC
+1756 LEC

-1777 HRWAYMNFKVVQA
+1777 HLWAYMNFKVVQA
-1790 QKTALDKQQA
+1790 QKSALDKQQ
-1800 SLPPGLNIGIGLS
+1800 PPGVSMGMGMTMGMGL
-1813 MDSDMLII
+1813 DSDLLII

-1859 HAEVYDALMSG
+1859 HAEVYEALLSG

-2084 PGSYNPGQELIRISH
+2084 PGSYNPGQELIRISI

-2226 KVEVFEYALGQTQ
+2226 KVEVFEHALDQTQ

-2383 DAAGANG
+2383 DVAAGA
-2390 GGAAGRGGSGMQ
+2390 GAPGGRGGSAMQ
-2402 VGNSGDSLSNSV
+2402 DSLSNSV

-2419 MAKSKTYEAQ
+2419 MAKSKPYDPT
-2429 LLLQQAG
+2429 LQQG

>member
-1 MSTSSVVQNFVNG
+1 MSTSSVVQQFVNG

-21 VQNKAAQDLF
+21 VQNKAHQDLMF
-31 LYVKTELRE
+31 YVKTELRE
-40 MSQEELAQFFDE
+40 MSQEELTQFFDE

-63 ADINE
+63 TDINE
-68 KKGGALAMKCLIT
+68 KKGGALAMKCLINCEG
-81 SDGLT
+81 SLT
-86 TRKGISPYLNR
+86 ARKGIAPYLNR

-111 IAARSLVKLANMPG
+111 IAARSMVKLANMPT
-125 SKGADSFDFDIK
+125 SKGAVSFDFDIK
-137 KAFEMLSGDR
+137 KAFEVLGSER

-160 ELAIALPTYFYQ
+160 EVAIALPTYFYQ
-172 QILTFFEHIFNAI
+172 HIITFFEVIFNAI

-205 VTAQRENTKQ
+205 VTAQRECTKQ

-220 WYKICY
+220 WYRICY
-226 DEASASFNQDVA
+226 DKANGSFGADLVA
-238 TGKEQKGMTR
+238 GKDQKGVTR

-258 FNELFRCANASWER
+258 VNELFRCANATWER
-272 RYTALK
+272 RYTSLK
-278 TLFPKAHHNK
+278 TLFPRSSHKS
-288 FLEASS
+288 LEAGVSTGVG
-294 HSSMS
+294 
-299 SQLNTFV
+299 SQFNTFV
-306 PRLKVPFID
+306 PRLKMPFIER
-315 KLGST
+315 LGGT
-320 QMHMEA
+320 QSSLA
-326 EHHHNGM
+326 ETSDHSGV
-333 AKFASVSSQKKSQTI
+333 AKFTG
-348 SYFTTIFLLQHNVL
+348 HNVL

-370 LQAHYTT
+370 LQEHYTT

-391 YVQQALL
+391 YAQQALL

-409 EVFVEKYLQICV
+409 DVFVEKYLKSCV
-421 PHLMQILRG
+421 AYLMLILRG
-430 KEKDRTVAY
+430 KEKDRTVAF
-439 ITIGYL
+439 ITIGYM

-452 IEKYLET
+452 IEPHLSA
-459 IMSCVKMALPAKD
+459 IMSSVKVSLPAKD
-472 LASSKRKAPV
+472 LASKRKVPV
-482 DPAVFACI
+482 DPAIFACI
-490 TLLAHAVRS
+490 TLLAHAVKS
-499 EIVKDVRDILEQMF
+499 EIADDVRDILEQMF
-513 STGLSPALTVCLR
+513 YTGLSPSLTVCLR

-537 GITDG
+537 AITDG

-556 AIPYAALPPIAIDG
+556 TIPYAAIPPIAIDP
-570 SLIMQMADGGTTV
+570 SLMQNVDTATKV

-609 FIVHEQQEIRLEAVQ
+609 FIIHEQQEIRLEAVQ
-624 TCTRLLKLAVQSAE
+624 TCTRLLKLAVQSSE
-638 SMENSKTLSDTVS
+638 NMDNSKTLSDTVS
-651 HVIERLLMVAITDM
+651 YVIERLLMVAITDL
-665 DCNVRIRILRSL
+665 DCNVRIQILRSL

-847 ATGRVVSPYHKY
+847 ATGRVVTPYHKY

-917 GKVDESQD
+917 GKVDENQD

-953 ILRDPTLSTRHTSVV
+953 ILRDPTLSTRHTTVV
-968 QAVTFIFQ
+968 QAVTYIFQ

-999 ADNNLREFLFQQLA
+999 ADNNLRDFLFQQLA

-1026 MSDIFKLIKEFWT
+1026 MGDIFKLIKEFWT
-1039 INTPLQSTLI
+1039 LNTALPMQNTLI

-1059 GCEFRDYL
+1059 GCDFRDYL
-1067 AELIPQILRVLQ
+1067 AELIPQILRFLQ

-1150 IIHPLVRVLD
+1150 IIHPLVRVLEA
-1160 TEPELRDQAMTTLR
+1160 EPELRDQAMITLR

-1188 PMVQRILTKHRI
+1188 PMVQRTLVKHRI
-1200 GDSEY
+1200 VDPEY
-1205 DKLLIRLQNN
+1205 EQLLSGIQSN

-1220 ACGSGEF
+1220 ASGAGE
-1227 GLRQAKI
+1227 LRPAKI
-1234 KYNEPF
+1234 KNNEPF
-1240 VTDRNSN
+1240 VNDSNSN
-1247 NRNLQVST
+1247 NKITQVAT
-1255 NVLRTAWQVTRR
+1255 TYELRTVWQVTRR

-1279 LSIGLLKE
+1279 LSIGLLKD

-1295 CCSLAQEYDTL
+1295 CLMLAQEYETL

-1320 ELSPEHKHELTQS
+1320 ELPPDLKTELTQS

-1367 ETNLLGTRAMACRA
+1367 ETKLLGTRAMACRA

-1392 FLLKEEASVFES
+1392 FLLREDPQVFES

-1453 RNLQTDSSDLEARL
+1453 RNLHADSSDVEARL

-1479 SELSQVTKREWEGF
+1479 SELSNVTKHEWENF
-1493 GTEARARASPLAA
+1493 NTESKARASPLAA

-1531 GSYYRAVLAVH
+1531 GSFYRAVLAVH

-1601 EPLKTMWWKRLQGG
+1601 EPLKAMWWKRLQGG
-1615 QRLVEDWRRII
+1615 QRSVEDWRRII

-1665 LGTDPKLNPDEKLPC
+1665 LGCDPKLNPQQPLPC

-1686 FAYTK
+1686 YAYTK
-1691 YMAASN
+1691 YMAENN
-1697 QLQEAYDQLRCFV
+1697 QLQEAYDQLRHFV
-1710 DKYSTELSCLPPEA
+1710 NTYSQELSCLPPEA
-1724 VKPQDQRLMARCY
+1724 LKQQDQRLMARCY

-1744 NKLQERLCPGAI
+1744 NKLQDSIGPDAIPGA
-1756 QGDLEC
+1756 LEC

-1777 HRWAYMNFKVVQA
+1777 HLWAYMNFKVVQA
-1790 QKTALDKQQA
+1790 QKSALDKQQQQQQQGLIMGM
-1800 SLPPGLNIGIGLS
+1800 SLGLDNDL
-1813 MDSDMLII
+1813 LII

-1859 HAEVYDALMSG
+1859 HAEVYEALLSG

-1993 ILEPLHAMLERGP
+1993 ILEPLHAMLGRGP

-2110 QRPRKLCIRGSNG
+2110 QRPRKLCISGSNG

-2154 DDPDTFRRNLAIQ
+2154 DDPDTFRRNLTIQ

-2383 DAAGANG
+2383 DAAAGNG
-2390 GGAAGRGGSGMQ
+2390 GAGGERGGSGIQ
-2402 VGNSGDSLSNSV
+2402 DSLSDSM
-2414 EDSLP
+2414 EESLP
-2419 MAKSKTYEAQ
+2419 MAKSKPYEAH
-2429 LLLQQAG
+2429 LHLQQ
-2436 GLHNNVADETNSKAS
+2436 ADETNSKAS

>member
-1 MSTSSVVQNFVNG
+1 MATTSIVQQFVAG

-21 VQNKAAQDLF
+21 VQSKTAQDLF

-40 MSQEELAQFFDE
+40 MSQEELVQFFDD
-52 FDHHIF
+52 FNHQIF
-58 NMVNA
+58 SMVMS

-68 KKGGALAMKCLIT
+68 KKGGVLAIKCLISGDVVNT
-81 SDGLT
+81 MK
-86 TRKGISPYLNR
+86 RISPYYNH
-97 LRDLLL
+97 LRHLLPS
-103 INDVSVME
+103 NDVSVME
-111 IAARSLVKLANMPG
+111 IAARTLVKLANLPG
-125 SKGADSFDFDIK
+125 SKGAESFDFDIK
-137 KAFEMLSGDR
+137 RAFEMLSGDR

-160 ELAIALPTYFYQ
+160 ELAIAMPTYFYQ
-172 QILTFFEHIFNAI
+172 QISTFFDNIFNAI
-185 FDPKPAIRESAGEA
+185 FDQKPSIRESAGEA

-205 VTAQRENTKQ
+205 VTSQRENTKQ

-226 DEASASFNQDVA
+226 GEAKNSFVQEINV
-238 TGKEQKGMTR
+238 GKEQKGMTR
-248 DDRIHGGLIV
+248 DDCIHGALII
-258 FNELFRCANASWER
+258 FNELFRCSNAAWER
-272 RYTALK
+272 RYNSLK
-278 TLFPKAHHNK
+278 TLLPEAQENK
-288 FLEASS
+288 YCETNTSS
-294 HSSMS
+294 SVGN
-299 SQLNTFV
+299 QLTTIV
-306 PRLKVPFID
+306 PRLKAPFIQ
-315 KLGST
+315 KVGST
-320 QMHMEA
+320 QT
-326 EHHHNGM
+326 
-333 AKFASVSSQKKSQTI
+333 Q
-348 SYFTTIFLLQHNVL
+348 L
-362 ESAYAHEI
+362 ESEYQNTTSNKFSAFNILESTYSREI
-370 LQAHYTT
+370 LTENYIT
-377 ICDNVLEQRFSKSP
+377 ICDNVLEQRLSKST
-391 YVQQALL
+391 YVQQGLL
-398 QILPRLAAFNR
+398 QILPRLAAFDRNT
-409 EVFVEKYLQICV
+409 FVQKYLKVCIQ
-421 PHLMQILRG
+421 HLLSILRG
-430 KEKDRTVAY
+430 KEKDRNIAY
-439 ITIGYL
+439 ITIGYI
-445 AVAVESA
+445 AVAVEND
-452 IEKYLET
+452 INKHLKT
-459 IMSCVKMALPAKD
+459 IMCAIKLALPAKD
-472 LASSKRKAPV
+472 LPSKRKTPI
-482 DPAVFACI
+482 DPAIFACV
-490 TLLAHAVRS
+490 TLLAHAVKS
-499 EIVKDVRDILEQMF
+499 NITDDVRDILEQMF

-526 ELSENVPQLKS
+526 ELAENVPVLKEA
-537 GITDG
+537 IADG
-542 LIGVLSQVL
+542 LIGILSQVL

-556 AIPYAALPPIAIDG
+556 AIPYAAMPTLAVEA
-570 SLIMQMADGGTTV
+570 SLHLQYDVPTFV
-583 LALKTLGTFNFEEQ
+583 LALKTLGTFNFEEH
-597 NMLDFVQRCADY
+597 NMLDFVQRCADCY
-609 FIVHEQQEIRLEAVQ
+609 ISHWQQEIRFEAVR
-624 TCTRLLKLAVQSAE
+624 TCTRLLKLAIQTADSLQ
-638 SMENSKTLSDTVS
+638 NSRTLRETLS
-651 HVIERLLMVAITDM
+651 HVIERLLIVAITDT
-665 DCNVRIRILRSL
+665 DCNVRIGILRSL
-677 DETFDAKLAQPES
+677 DETFDIALAQPES
-690 LNSLFITLHDEI
+690 LSALFIILNDEI

-709 MVTIGRLSSMNPA
+709 MVTIGRLSAVNPA
-722 YVMPKLRTTMIEL
+722 YVMPKLRETMIQL
-735 LTDLKYSG
+735 LTELEYSG
-743 MNRNKEQSARM
+743 MSRNKEQAARM
-754 LDHLVISTPRLI
+754 LDHLIISTPRLI
-766 SSYMNPILK
+766 SSYMTPILST
-775 ALVPKLHE
+775 LVPKLRE
-783 PESNPGVIL
+783 SESNPGVVLNIL
-792 NVLRTIGDL
+792 RAIGDL
-801 AEVNGGSNEMELWA
+801 AEVNEGAEEMELWA
-815 DDLLSILLEMLG
+815 DELLSILLEMLG

-847 ATGRVVSPYHKY
+847 ATGRVVTPYHKY
-859 PVLIDIL
+859 PGLIDIL

-902 LIDSQKDNVLIAYSD
+902 LIDNQKDSVLISLSD
-917 GKVDESQD
+917 FKMDENQD
-925 ISTAELLVNMGNALD
+925 ISTAELLVNMGNILD

-953 ILRDPTLSTRHTSVV
+953 ILRDPTLSSCHTSVV
-968 QAVTFIFQ
+968 QAVTYIFQ
-976 SLGIKCVPYL
+976 SLGVKCVPYL
-986 AQVLPNL
+986 AQVLPSL

-999 ADNNLREFLFQQLA
+999 ADINLREFLFQQLA
-1013 ILVAFV
+1013 ILVEIV
-1019 KLHIISY
+1019 EQHIISY
-1026 MSDIFKLIKEFWT
+1026 MDDIFKLIKEFWT

-1059 GCEFRDYL
+1059 GCEFCNYL
-1067 AELIPQILRVLQ
+1067 SELIPQILRVLQ
-1079 HDNSKDRMVTRRL
+1079 HDTSKDRNVTKRL
-1092 LQALQKFGSTL
+1092 LQALQKFGNTL
-1103 GYYLPLIVPPIVK
+1103 SDYLHLIVPPIVK
-1116 LFDSPYVPQQVSLVA
+1116 LFDSPYVPQHVSLAA
-1131 LETINNLAC
+1131 LETIDNLATS
-1140 QLDFTDFSSR
+1140 LDFTDFSSR
-1150 IIHPLVRVLD
+1150 IIHALVRVLD
-1160 TEPELRDQAMTTLR
+1160 TEPDLRDQAMSTLC
-1174 SLVKQLGKKYLVFV
+1174 SLVQQLGTKYLVFV
-1188 PMVQRILTKHRI
+1188 PLVSRTITKHRI
-1200 GDSEY
+1200 VDSKYE
-1205 DKLLIRLQNN
+1205 KLLTKIQSISTMVTEDLQEKQKKKVEAPSNV
-1215 STLAD
+1215 SDGHTT
-1220 ACGSGEF
+1220 
-1227 GLRQAKI
+1227 I
-1234 KYNEPF
+1234 KKLN
-1240 VTDRNSN
+1240 
-1247 NRNLQVST
+1247 VST
-1255 NVLRTAWQVTRR
+1255 KNLRAAWQVTRR

-1287 SPSHALRA
+1287 SRSHALRA
-1295 CCSLAQEYDTL
+1295 CRVLAQDYDKL

-1320 ELSPEHKHELTQS
+1320 ELSPEHKTELTQS

-1360 DRDPIPI
+1360 DKDPLPI
-1367 ETNLLGTRAMACRA
+1367 ETKLLGTRAMSCRA

-1392 FLLKEEASVFES
+1392 FMTSKDPQVFES

-1409 NKLQQRE
+1409 NKLQQKE

-1424 YRNAANEL
+1424 FRNAVNEL
-1432 NVQGRWYEKLHNWDQ
+1432 KVQGRWYEKLHNWDQ

-1453 RNLQTDSSDLEARL
+1453 KHLKLDQSDLEIRL

-1479 SELSQVTKREWEGF
+1479 SQLSSVAKNEWDTLSRE
-1493 GTEARARASPLAA
+1493 AKSRAGPLAS

-1513 DWEAMREY
+1513 DWESMEEY
-1521 VRCIPEDTQD
+1521 VRCIPTETQD
-1531 GSYYRAVLAVH
+1531 GSFYRAVLAVH
-1542 HDDFETAQRLIDE
+1542 HEDFDTAQRLIYE

-1601 EPLKTMWWKRLQGG
+1601 DLLKKMWWKRLQGG

-1626 QVHSLVVKPHD
+1626 QVHSLVLSPQEDV
-1637 DIHTWLKYASL
+1637 HTWLKYASL

-1665 LGTDPKLNPDEKLPC
+1665 MGIDPSEHANDALPF

-1686 FAYTK
+1686 YAYTK
-1691 YMAASN
+1691 HMAASDN
-1697 QLQEAYDQLRCFV
+1697 MQGAYEQLSHFVNNYTAQLNCI
-1710 DKYSTELSCLPPEA
+1710 PEE
-1724 VKPQDQRLMARCY
+1724 VKQDDHRLLARCY

-1744 NKLQERLCPGAI
+1744 NELQGILDADAVQGAL
-1756 QGDLEC
+1756 DC
-1762 FEKATSYDPNWYKAW
+1762 FEKATDYDPNWYKAW
-1777 HRWAYMNFKVVQA
+1777 HLYAYMNYKVVQA
-1790 QKTALDKQQA
+1790 QKQSFENLLHT
-1800 SLPPGLNIGIGLS
+1800 PGDAYIQKEKA
-1813 MDSDMLII
+1813 II
-1821 QQYAVPAVQ
+1821 EQYAVPAVQ

-1849 LLTLWFDYGN
+1849 LLTLWFDYGH
-1859 HAEVYDALMSG
+1859 HADVYDALLTG
-1870 MKLIEINTWL
+1870 MKMIEINTWL

-1892 HRQLVGQLIHQL
+1892 HRNLVGQLIHQL
-1904 LMDIGKNH
+1904 LIDIGKFH

-1926 ASLARRNAA
+1926 ASMARKNAA
-1935 FKILDSMRKHSPT
+1935 IKILDSMRKHSFT

-1980 LYFGDRNVKGMFE
+1980 LYFGDRNIKGMFD
-1993 ILEPLHAMLERGP
+1993 ILEPLHTMLERGP
-2006 QTLKETSFS
+2006 LTLKETSFS
-2015 QAYGRELTEA
+2015 QAYGRELTDA
-2025 YEWSQRY
+2025 YEWTQRY
-2032 KTSAVVMDLDRAWDI
+2032 KASSNLVDLDHAWDI

-2065 ELPYVSPKLMT
+2065 ELPYVSPKLLA

-2202 VPLNQEHRTMLN
+2202 VPLNHEHRTMLSMS
-2214 FAPDYDHLTLMQ
+2214 PDYDHLTLMQ
-2226 KVEVFEYALGQTQ
+2226 KVEVFEYALAQTQ

-2248 LKSPSSELWFE
+2248 LKSPSSEVWFE
-2259 RRNNYT
+2259 RRTNYT
-2265 RSLAVMSMVG
+2265 RSLAVMSIVG

-2329 AMEVTGIEGTYRR
+2329 AMEVTGIEGSYRR

-2368 PLLNWRLLDVDKKGN
+2368 PLLNWRLLDTDKTHRSK
-2383 DAAGANG
+2383 ANNENST
-2390 GGAAGRGGSGMQ
+2390 SGMIG
-2402 VGNSGDSLSNSV
+2402 GNSSLSNSV
-2414 EDSLP
+2414 EDSLLLSNP
-2419 MAKSKTYEAQ
+2419 IAKSKAFDGQ
-2429 LLLQQAG
+2429 LVPNLVGAI
-2436 GLHNNVADETNSKAS
+2436 NTDVTNTKAS
-2451 QVIKRVKCKLTGTD
+2451 KVIKRVKRKLTGTD
-2465 FQTQKSVNEQQ
+2465 FQTQNSITVQK
-2476 QVELLIQQATNNE
+2476 QVDLLIQQATNNE

>member
-1 MSTSSVVQNFVNG
+1 MSTSSVVQQFVNG

-21 VQNKAAQDLF
+21 VQNKATQDLLF
-31 LYVKTELRE
+31 YVKTELRE

-58 NMVNA
+58 TMVNA

-68 KKGGALAMKCLIT
+68 KKGGALAMKCLINCEG
-81 SDGLT
+81 SLT
-86 TRKGISPYLNR
+86 ARKGISPYLNR

-111 IAARSLVKLANMPG
+111 IAARSLVKLANMPT

-137 KAFEMLSGDR
+137 KAFEVLRGER

-172 QILTFFEHIFNAI
+172 HILTFFEVIFNAI

-205 VTAQRENTKQ
+205 VTAQRESTKQ

-220 WYKICY
+220 WYRICF
-226 DEASASFNQDVA
+226 DEARSSFSADLAV
-238 TGKEQKGMTR
+238 GKEQKGVTR

-258 FNELFRCANASWER
+258 FNELFRCANATWER
-272 RYTALK
+272 RYTSLK
-278 TLFPKAHHNK
+278 SLFPKAHHNK

-294 HSSMS
+294 SSGMG
-299 SQLNTFV
+299 SQLNTLV
-306 PRLKVPFID
+306 PRLKVPFIE
-315 KLGST
+315 KLSGT
-320 QMHMEA
+320 QSSLGESS
-326 EHHHNGM
+326 EQQNGV
-333 AKFASVSSQKKSQTI
+333 AKFAS
-348 SYFTTIFLLQHNVL
+348 QHNVL

-370 LQAHYTT
+370 LQEHYIT
-377 ICDNVLEQRFSKSP
+377 ICDNVLEQRSSKSP

-398 QILPRLAAFNR
+398 QILPRLAAFDR
-409 EVFVEKYLQICV
+409 EVFVEKYLKTCV
-421 PHLMQILRG
+421 WHLMQILRG

-439 ITIGYL
+439 ITIGYI

-452 IEKYLET
+452 IETHLSG
-459 IMSCVKMALPAKD
+459 IMGSVKVAFPAKD
-472 LASSKRKAPV
+472 SASKRKVPV

-490 TLLAHAVRS
+490 TLLAHAVKS
-499 EIVKDVRDILEQMF
+499 DIAEDVREILEQMF
-513 STGLSPALTVCLR
+513 YTGLSPALTVCLR
-526 ELSENVPQLKS
+526 ELSENVPELKS
-537 GITDG
+537 AITDG

-556 AIPYAALPPIAIDG
+556 TNPYTNLPAITIESQLMMQNSDG
-570 SLIMQMADGGTTV
+570 ATTV

-597 NMLDFVQRCADY
+597 NMLDFVQRCADH

-638 SMENSKTLSDTVS
+638 SMENSRTLSDTVS

-677 DETFDAKLAQPES
+677 DETFDVKLAQPES

-702 FEIRELA
+702 FEIREMA

-743 MNRNKEQSARM
+743 MSRNKEQSARM

-815 DDLLSILLEMLG
+815 DELLSILLEMLG

-835 GVALWTLGQLIS
+835 GVALWALGQLIS
-847 ATGRVVSPYHKY
+847 ATGRVVTPYHKY

-1026 MSDIFKLIKEFWT
+1026 MGDIFKLIKEFWT
-1039 INTPLQSTLI
+1039 INTPLQNTLI

-1160 TEPELRDQAMTTLR
+1160 AEPELRDQAMVTLR

-1188 PMVQRILTKHRI
+1188 PMVQRTLTKHRI
-1200 GDSEY
+1200 VDAEY
-1205 DKLLIRLQNN
+1205 EKLLTRIQSS

-1220 ACGSGEF
+1220 SCGAGEF

-1234 KYNEPF
+1234 KNNEPF

-1247 NRNLQVST
+1247 IKNLQVTT
-1255 NVLRTAWQVTRR
+1255 NELRTAWEVTRR

-1295 CCSLAQEYDTL
+1295 CRSLAQEYDTL

-1320 ELSPEHKHELTQS
+1320 ELSPDLKRELTQS

-1367 ETNLLGTRAMACRA
+1367 ETKLLGTRAMACRA
-1381 YAKALRYKEEE
+1381 YAKALRYKEAE
-1392 FLLKEEASVFES
+1392 FMLREDPQVFES

-1453 RNLQTDSSDLEARL
+1453 RNLKTDSSDLEARL

-1479 SELSQVTKREWEGF
+1479 TELKNVTKYEWETF
-1493 GTEARARASPLAA
+1493 STEAKARASPLAA

-1521 VRCIPEDTQD
+1521 VTCIPEDTQD

-1601 EPLKTMWWKRLQGG
+1601 EPLKSMWWKRLQGG

-1665 LGTDPKLNPDEKLPC
+1665 LGSDPKLNPHQPLPC

-1686 FAYTK
+1686 YAYTK
-1691 YMAASN
+1691 FMAANN
-1697 QLQEAYDQLRCFV
+1697 QLQEAYDQLRHFV
-1710 DKYSTELSCLPPEA
+1710 NTYSQELSCLPPEA
-1724 VKPQDQRLMARCY
+1724 LKQQDQRLMARCY

-1744 NKLQERLCPGAI
+1744 NKLQDSLGPDAIPGA
-1756 QGDLEC
+1756 LEC

-1777 HRWAYMNFKVVQA
+1777 HLWAYMNFKVVQA
-1790 QKTALDKQQA
+1790 QKTALDKQQQQQQ
-1800 SLPPGLNIGIGLS
+1800 GLGLGLS
-1813 MDSDMLII
+1813 MGLGLDSDMLII

-1859 HAEVYDALMSG
+1859 HPEVYEALLSG

-1926 ASLARRNAA
+1926 ASLARKNAA

-1993 ILEPLHAMLERGP
+1993 ILEPLHAMLDRGP

-2368 PLLNWRLLDVDKKGN
+2368 PLLNWRLLDVDKKGI
-2383 DAAGANG
+2383 DAAAGN
-2390 GGAAGRGGSGMQ
+2390 GAAGSGRGGSGIQ
-2402 VGNSGDSLSNSV
+2402 DSLSDSV

-2419 MAKSKTYEAQ
+2419 MAKLKPYEAQ
-2429 LLLQQAG
+2429 LQIHQ
-2436 GLHNNVADETNSKAS
+2436 ADETNSKAS

>member
-1 MSTSSVVQNFVNG
+1 MSTSSIVQQFVNG

-40 MSQEELAQFFDE
+40 MSQEELVQFFDD

-68 KKGGALAMKCLIT
+68 KKGGALAMKCLI
-81 SDGLT
+81 SGDALI

-125 SKGADSFDFDIK
+125 SKGAESFDFDIK

-172 QILTFFEHIFNAI
+172 QILTFFDHIFNAI
-185 FDPKPAIRESAGEA
+185 FDPKPSIRESAGEA

-205 VTAQRENTKQ
+205 VTVQRESTKQ

-226 DEASASFNQDVA
+226 EEASNSFNTDVLP
-238 TGKEQKGMTR
+238 GKEQKGMTR

-258 FNELFRCANASWER
+258 FNELFRCANANWER
-272 RYTALK
+272 RYTTLK
-278 TLFPKAHHNK
+278 KLFPKSHHNK
-288 FLEASS
+288 FLDTTSS
-294 HSSMS
+294 SSVG
-299 SQLNTFV
+299 SQLTTIV
-306 PRLKVPFID
+306 PRLKVPFVD

-320 QMHMEA
+320 HLQMDSEQ
-326 EHHHNGM
+326 HNGIGN
-333 AKFASVSSQKKSQTI
+333 KLTS
-348 SYFTTIFLLQHNVL
+348 HNVL
-362 ESAYAHEI
+362 DSAYAHEI
-370 LQAHYTT
+370 LKEHFIT
-377 ICDNVLEQRFSKSP
+377 ICDNVLEQRSSKSP

-409 EVFVEKYLQICV
+409 EVFVAQYLKTCV
-421 PHLMQILRG
+421 AHLMAILRG
-430 KEKDRTVAY
+430 KEKDRNVAY
-439 ITIGYL
+439 ITIGYI
-445 AVAVESA
+445 AVAVETDIDKHLKHVMGS
-452 IEKYLET
+452 IKQ
-459 IMSCVKMALPAKD
+459 ALPAKD
-472 LASSKRKAPV
+472 LASKRKSPV
-482 DPAVFACI
+482 DPSVFACI
-490 TLLAHAVRS
+490 TLLAHAVKS
-499 EIVKDVRDILEQMF
+499 KIAEDVHEILEQMF
-513 STGLSPALTVCLR
+513 HTGLSPALTVCLR
-526 ELSENVPQLKS
+526 ELAENVPQLKS
-537 GITDG
+537 AITNG
-542 LIGVLSQVL
+542 LIGVLFQVL
-551 MNKPA
+551 MNKSA
-556 AIPYAALPPIAIDG
+556 TIPYATMPLITIDA
-570 SLIMQMADGGTTV
+570 SLMLQTADSATIV
-583 LALKTLGTFNFEEQ
+583 LALRTLGTFNFEEQ
-597 NMLDFVQRCADY
+597 NMLDFVQRCADF

-624 TCTRLLKLAVQSAE
+624 TCTRLLKLAVQSSE

-651 HVIERLLMVAITDM
+651 HVIERLLSVAITDM
-665 DCNVRIRILRSL
+665 DYNVRIRILRSL

-690 LNSLFITLHDEI
+690 LNALFITLHDEI

-743 MNRNKEQSARM
+743 MSRNKEQSARM

-783 PESNPGVIL
+783 PESNPGVVL

-917 GKVDESQD
+917 GKTDESQD

-968 QAVTFIFQ
+968 QAVTFIFHT
-976 SLGIKCVPYL
+976 LGIKCVPYL

-1026 MSDIFKLIKEFWT
+1026 MDDIFKLIKEFWT
-1039 INTPLQSTLI
+1039 INTPLHSTLI

-1067 AELIPQILRVLQ
+1067 AQLIPQILRVLQ

-1116 LFDSPYVPQQVSLVA
+1116 FFDSPYVPQQVSLVA
-1131 LETINNLAC
+1131 LETINSLAC

-1188 PMVQRILTKHRI
+1188 PMVERTIIKHRI
-1200 GDSEY
+1200 VDSEY
-1205 DKLLIRLQNN
+1205 KELLDRIQSN

-1220 ACGSGEF
+1220 ASGIGFGIGSDF
-1227 GLRQAKI
+1227 GQRQAKP

-1240 VTDRNSN
+1240 VLDSNSSSK
-1247 NRNLQVST
+1247 NLKVST
-1255 NVLRTAWQVTRR
+1255 NALRTAWQVTRR
-1267 VSKDDWVEWLKR
+1267 VSKDDWMEWLKR

-1295 CCSLAQEYDTL
+1295 CCVLAQDYDTL

-1320 ELSPEHKHELTQS
+1320 ELSPEHRYELTQS

-1367 ETNLLGTRAMACRA
+1367 ETQLLGTHAMACRA

-1392 FLLKEEASVFES
+1392 FVPRQEPHVFES
-1404 LILIN
+1404 LIHIN

-1424 YRNAANEL
+1424 YRNSANEGS
-1432 NVQGRWYEKLHNWDQ
+1432 VHGRWYEKLHNWEQ
-1447 ALEHYE
+1447 ALHHYQL
-1453 RNLQTDSSDLEARL
+1453 NLTADPNDLEARL

-1479 SELSQVTKREWEGF
+1479 SQLSNRCKEEWPNF
-1493 GTEARARASPLAA
+1493 STEAKSRASPLAA
-1506 VAAWGLQ
+1506 VAAWGLK
-1513 DWEAMREY
+1513 DWEGMQEY
-1521 VRCIPEDTQD
+1521 VRCIPVDTQD
-1531 GSYYRAVLAVH
+1531 GSFYRAVLAVH
-1542 HDDFETAQRLIDE
+1542 HDDFESAQRLIDE

-1591 IQYKLIPERR
+1591 IQYKLIPDRR
-1601 EPLKTMWWKRLQGG
+1601 EPLKSMWWKRLQGG

-1626 QVHSLVVKPHD
+1626 QVHSLVVKPHE

-1655 HLSHKTLVML
+1655 NLSHKTLVML
-1665 LGTDPKLNPDEKLPC
+1665 LGTDPALSPDDPLPY

-1686 FAYTK
+1686 YAYTK
-1691 YMAASN
+1691 YLAASSQP
-1697 QLQEAYDQLRCFV
+1697 QLAYKQLRDFV
-1710 DKYSTELSCLPPEA
+1710 NTYSAQLNCLPAEA
-1724 VKPQDQRLMARCY
+1724 QKQQDQRLMARCY

-1744 NKLQERLCPGAI
+1744 NKLHENRPNPEAVQGA
-1756 QGDLEC
+1756 LEC
-1762 FEKATSYDPNWYKAW
+1762 FEKATDYDPNWYKAW
-1777 HRWAYMNFKVVQA
+1777 HLWAYMNFKVVQS
-1790 QKTALDKQQA
+1790 QKQALENQRQQSPA
-1800 SLPPGLNIGIGLS
+1800 SMGLGL
-1813 MDSDMLII
+1813 DSERLII

-1830 GFFRSISLIKGNSL
+1830 GFFRSISLIRGNSL

-1859 HAEVYDALMSG
+1859 HAEVYEALFSG

-1892 HRQLVGQLIHQL
+1892 HRKLVGQLIHQL

-1926 ASLARRNAA
+1926 ASLARKTAA

-1993 ILEPLHAMLERGP
+1993 ILEPLHAMLDRGP

-2025 YEWSQRY
+2025 YEWTQRY
-2032 KTSAVVMDLDRAWDI
+2032 KTSAVLMDLDRAWDI

-2076 CKDLELAV
+2076 CKNLELAV
-2084 PGSYNPGQELIRISH
+2084 PGSYNPGQELIRINH

-2214 FAPDYDHLTLMQ
+2214 YAPDYDHLTLMQ

-2383 DAAGANG
+2383 DTTTAAGAS
-2390 GGAAGRGGSGMQ
+2390 GGSP
-2402 VGNSGDSLSNSV
+2402 SNSI
-2414 EDSLP
+2414 EQESLLQGNP
-2419 MAKSKTYEAQ
+2419 VAKSKTYEAQ
-2429 LLLQQAG
+2429 QLHG
-2436 GLHNNVADETNSKAS
+2436 GYTNVADVTNSKAS
-2451 QVIKRVKCKLTGTD
+2451 MVIQRVNRKLTGTD
-2465 FQTQKSVNEQQ
+2465 FQMPEMTEQQ

>member
-238 TGKEQKGMTR
+238 LGKEQKGMTR

-306 PRLKVPFID
+306 PRLKVPFMD

-326 EHHHNGM
+326 EHHHNAM
-333 AKFASVSSQKKSQTI
+333 AKFAS
-348 SYFTTIFLLQHNVL
+348 HNVL

-370 LQAHYTT
+370 LQAHYAT
-377 ICDNVLEQRFSKSP
+377 ICDNVMEQRFSKSP

-452 IEKYLET
+452 IEKHLET
-459 IMSCVKMALPAKD
+459 IMASVKMALPAKE

-513 STGLSPALTVCLR
+513 ATGLSPALTVCLR

-570 SLIMQMADGGTTV
+570 SLMMQLADGATTV

-609 FIVHEQQEIRLEAVQ
+609 FIVHEQPEIRLEAVQ
-624 TCTRLLKLAVQSAE
+624 TCTRLLKLAVQSSE

-1188 PMVQRILTKHRI
+1188 PMVQRILAKHRI
-1200 GDSEY
+1200 ADSEY
-1205 DKLLIRLQNN
+1205 EKLLSSLQNN

-1220 ACGSGEF
+1220 ASGSGEF

-1479 SELSQVTKREWEGF
+1479 SELSQVTKHEWEGF
-1493 GTEARARASPLAA
+1493 GAEARARASPLAA

-1665 LGTDPKLNPDEKLPC
+1665 LGTDPKLNPREQLPY

-1686 FAYTK
+1686 YAYTK

-1697 QLQEAYDQLRCFV
+1697 QLQEAYDQLRHFV
-1710 DKYSTELSCLPPEA
+1710 NAYSAELSCLPPESL
-1724 VKPQDQRLMARCY
+1724 KQQDQRLMAQCY

-1744 NKLQERLCPGAI
+1744 NKLQERLGPGAI
-1756 QGDLEC
+1756 QGALEC

-1800 SLPPGLNIGIGLS
+1800 SLPPGLNLGVGLS

-1859 HAEVYDALMSG
+1859 HAEVYEALLSG

-2390 GGAAGRGGSGMQ
+2390 GAAGRGGSGMQ

-2414 EDSLP
+2414 EESLP

-2429 LLLQQAG
+2429 LQQQAG